1 MKKSKFLKKSLA
13 MLLALMLVVAM
24 IPLSAAAAAPDVT
37 QINVLVNNVPVATL
51 DEGETSYEGSI
62 ANTAET
68 FDLQVLTDDG
78 AEVYYVD
85 DVNTSAAK
93 EIALNEGTSGSSNV
107 WTAEDI
113 NIHDFSNGADTFT
126 IEIHV
131 YDENDKNDP
140 DVYTITL
147 TREAVSVDNSI
158 KNLILETIP
167 TDDNPAVPQL
177 GYSIPNENTISI
189 IMPYGSGDEYRIK
202 TLELAPGATA
212 NKGKNDP
219 VKDGDTITVTAG
231 GQSRKYTLDITV
243 ASGFK
248 SFETEEGLDAIV
260 FPKDNAI
267 AVLLPFGYTTDPAN
281 VKTDVDGHPY
291 IEVTPVFEKDYE
303 SATVSYDVDDGTYD
317 ADIAK
322 LTSGTKVIVP
332 VEYVWNRKAEYNETV
347 KTWYSFGKQIDNP
360 YTWEGYKETKGD
372 DWSDFTAPIYNG
384 NVANDSNKDKYTAN
398 LTLKYVEG
406 TTRSYDVYFFETRA
420 NNEAA
425 IHELTIGSET
435 AEINGKDINITLPSN
450 VNAAALDLSD
460 DATKLGIVASG
471 NAKISFPAQNDV
483 KVEEA
488 ISGSKNPADRTDP
501 VDYEHS
507 TTEPFK
513 AVTNTK
519 TLNATSTV
527 ILRVTS
533 EDGLTTTNY
542 NLNVTVSDNYEAPAI
557 TSMNLQGPDGKTVPV
572 KFDSSSNTYTFTVP
586 YSVTEK
592 ANLAGYKLFYSKT
605 VGATVTDAAG
615 YAFPKSGANVDNDG
629 DGNVPDY
636 IPDPGKVEK
645 GKAIVVTSM
654 KGNSVEKD
662 EFFIVINRDN
672 GSTNASL
679 SEFAIVNNTDYDLID
694 RTYAAKIGDGIV
706 DTDNTRSVTVKVY
719 WTGYQRWQGSEAYSY
734 GSTYATADPNAKLY
748 YLTSTGVL
756 HPVIPVVADEDEDTF
771 GDDPNP
777 TKWAYTYDDTLDLV
791 VLSETA
797 WVDLGKPTGTI
808 SFSKL
813 DTENITGYKK
823 YDLEFEQLKAESY
836 ANLSAIT
843 LLDGSGW
850 SDDLKI
856 DVSNNRI
863 SGSVPYSFT
872 SSDNETIAIYMD
884 YTTGDNAFVFSLD
897 DGVTADNL
905 SYDGDKVP
913 TADAIFN
920 DNGGDPDK
928 FTGACL
934 ILERN
939 DDSAV
944 VDNKVDVY
952 IGSVDANGTITK
964 VNTQMNRLLVLSED
978 TKDYEPFTF
987 DLTYDEPNTEA
998 IFTSF
1003 SVGGERG
1010 VIDQKNHTITVTLP
1024 YGTEYTYLVPT
1035 YDVSDYA
1042 IVTVDDPALD
1052 GKDLRSGVTSVNFTS
1067 PRQFTVHAENEDHY
1081 TTYDVIIK
1089 VGERFSDVNPGDWFY
1104 ENVMNAAAKGYVSG
1118 MGDGIFQPNG
1128 NTTRAQFASM
1138 IAKAMGFDPETDE
1151 IDVETAFVD
1160 VPATHWGAKAIA
1172 FCAENGYMNGDA
1184 DGNFRPDANITRQEV
1199 ASVLVNTFKLTNEG
1213 TKDFPDDALIASWAK
1228 SNVYAAKA
1236 AGLMNGDQG
1245 TGNFRPTDYIKRAE
1259 SASIMMNA
1267 FNKGYLK

>member
-1 MKKSKFLKKSLA
+1 
-13 MLLALMLVVAM
+13 M

-93 EIALNEGTSGSSNV
+93 EIALNEVVSNV
-107 WTAEDI
+107 WTAAGI

-158 KNLILETIP
+158 KNLILENE
-167 TDDNPAVPQL
+167 DGVPQL
-177 GYSIPNENTISI
+177 GYSMPNENTISI

-212 NKGKNDP
+212 NKGKNDT
-219 VKDGDTITVTAG
+219 VKDGDTIEVTAG
-231 GQSRKYTLDITV
+231 GQTRTYTLDITV

-260 FPKDNAI
+260 FPNDNAI
-267 AVLLPFGYTTDPAN
+267 AVLLPYGYATDPAN

-303 SATVSYDVDDGTYD
+303 SATVSYDVDDETYD

-332 VEYVWNRKAEYNETV
+332 VEYVWNREAKYNETV
-347 KTWYSFGKQIDNP
+347 KTWYSFGKQSDND
-360 YTWEGYKETKGD
+360 YTWEEYKETKD
-372 DWSDFTAPIYNG
+372 DKWSDFTGPIYG
-384 NVANDSNKDKYTAN
+384 GKVADGSQKNIYTAN

-406 TTRSYDVYFFETRA
+406 TTRDYDVYFFETRT

-435 AEINGKDINITLPSN
+435 AEIDGKDINITLPSN
-450 VNAAALDLSD
+450 VNAAALDLAE

-483 KVEEA
+483 KVKD
-488 ISGSKNPADRTDP
+488 SDPAST
-501 VDYEHS
+501 HS
-507 TTEPFK
+507 TTEAFN
-513 AVTNTK
+513 AVDNDK

-557 TSMNLQGPDGKTVPV
+557 TSMNLQSPDGKTTPV

-586 YSVTEK
+586 YSVTDK
-592 ANLAGYKLFYSKT
+592 DDLKGYKLFYSKT

-615 YAFPKSGANVDNDG
+615 NAFPKSGANVNTG
-629 DGNVPDY
+629 ANY
-636 IPDPGKVEK
+636 IPLPGNVEK

-694 RTYAAKIGDGIV
+694 RTYGAKIGDGIV

-719 WTGYQRWQGSEAYSY
+719 WTGYQRWQGSEAFSY
-734 GSTYATADPNAKLY
+734 GSTYTTADPNAKLY
-748 YLTSTGVL
+748 YLTSAGVL
-756 HPVIPVVADEDEDTF
+756 HPVIPVVADEDLDTDT
-771 GDDPNP
+771 DDPNP
-777 TKWAYTYDDTLDLV
+777 TKWACTYDDTHDLV
-791 VLSETA
+791 VLSEKA
-797 WVDLGKPTGTI
+797 WVDLGKPTGNI
-808 SFSKL
+808 NFGNLAAKK
-813 DTENITGYKK
+813 ITGYKQ
-823 YDLEFEQLKAESY
+823 YDLNFEQLKAETT

-856 DVSNNRI
+856 DVSNGRI

-872 SSDNETIAIYMD
+872 SGDNETIAIYMD
-884 YTTGDNAFVFSLD
+884 YTTGDNAFVLSHD
-897 DGVTADNL
+897 TGVTSGDTVEPDI
-905 SYDGDKVP
+905 DGVP

-920 DNGGDPDK
+920 DNGGNPDV
-928 FTGACL
+928 FTGAYL
-934 ILERN
+934 VLQRAS
-939 DDSAV
+939 DDKV
-944 VDNKVDVY
+944 TDNKVIVKIFDEDGKE
-952 IGSVDANGTITK
+952 IPASENK
-964 VNTQMNRLLVLSED
+964 LLVLSED

-1042 IVTVDDPALD
+1042 IVTVDDPALN
-1052 GKDLRSGVTSVNFTS
+1052 GKTLRSGVTSVNFTS

-1118 MGDGIFQPNG
+1118 MGDGTFQPNG

>member
-37 QINVLVNNVPVATL
+37 QINVFVDGKAVATL

-93 EIALNEGTSGSSNV
+93 EIALNEVVSNV
-107 WTAEDI
+107 WTAAGI

-158 KNLILETIP
+158 KNLILENE
-167 TDDNPAVPQL
+167 DGVPQL
-177 GYSIPNENTISI
+177 GYSMPNENTISI

-212 NKGKNDP
+212 NKGKNDT
-219 VKDGDTITVTAG
+219 VKDGDTIEVTAG
-231 GQSRKYTLDITV
+231 GQTRTYTLDITV

-260 FPKDNAI
+260 FPNDNAI
-267 AVLLPFGYTTDPAN
+267 AVLLPYGYATDPAN

-303 SATVSYDVDDGTYD
+303 SATVSYDVDDETYD

-332 VEYVWNRKAEYNETV
+332 VEYVWNREAKYNETV
-347 KTWYSFGKQIDNP
+347 KTWYSFGKQSDND
-360 YTWEGYKETKGD
+360 YTWEEYKETKD
-372 DWSDFTAPIYNG
+372 DKWSDFTGPIYG
-384 NVANDSNKDKYTAN
+384 GKVADGSQKNIYTAN

-406 TTRSYDVYFFETRA
+406 TTRDYDVYFFETRT

-435 AEINGKDINITLPSN
+435 AEIDGKDINITLPSN
-450 VNAAALDLSD
+450 VNAAALDLAE

-483 KVEEA
+483 KVKD
-488 ISGSKNPADRTDP
+488 SDPAST
-501 VDYEHS
+501 HS
-507 TTEPFK
+507 TTEAFN
-513 AVTNTK
+513 AVDNDK

-557 TSMNLQGPDGKTVPV
+557 TSMNLQSPDGKTTPV

-586 YSVTEK
+586 YSVTDK
-592 ANLAGYKLFYSKT
+592 DDLKGYKLFYSKT

-615 YAFPKSGANVDNDG
+615 NAFPKSGANVNTG
-629 DGNVPDY
+629 ANY
-636 IPDPGKVEK
+636 IPLPGNVEK

-694 RTYAAKIGDGIV
+694 RTYGAKIGDGIV

-719 WTGYQRWQGSEAYSY
+719 WTGYQRWQGSEAFSY
-734 GSTYATADPNAKLY
+734 GSTYTTADPNAKLY
-748 YLTSTGVL
+748 YLTSAGVL
-756 HPVIPVVADEDEDTF
+756 HPVIPVVADEDLDTDT
-771 GDDPNP
+771 DDPNP
-777 TKWAYTYDDTLDLV
+777 TKWACTYDDTHDLV
-791 VLSETA
+791 VLSEKA
-797 WVDLGKPTGTI
+797 WVDLGKPTGNI
-808 SFSKL
+808 NFGNLAAKK
-813 DTENITGYKK
+813 ITGYKQ
-823 YDLEFEQLKAESY
+823 YDLNFEQLKAETT

-856 DVSNNRI
+856 DVSNGRI

-872 SSDNETIAIYMD
+872 SGDNETIAIYMD
-884 YTTGDNAFVFSLD
+884 YTTGDNAFVLSHD
-897 DGVTADNL
+897 TGVTSGDTVEPDI
-905 SYDGDKVP
+905 DGVP

-920 DNGGDPDK
+920 DNGGNPDV
-928 FTGACL
+928 FTGAYL
-934 ILERN
+934 VLQRAS
-939 DDSAV
+939 DDKV
-944 VDNKVDVY
+944 TDNKVIVKIFDEDGKE
-952 IGSVDANGTITK
+952 IPASENK
-964 VNTQMNRLLVLSED
+964 LLVLSED

-1042 IVTVDDPALD
+1042 IVTVDDPALN
-1052 GKDLRSGVTSVNFTS
+1052 GKTLRSGVTSVNFTS

-1118 MGDGIFQPNG
+1118 MGDGTFQPNG

>member
-93 EIALNEGTSGSSNV
+93 EIALNEGVSNV
-107 WTAEDI
+107 WTAAGI

-167 TDDNPAVPQL
+167 ATGETAVPQL
-177 GYSIPNENTISI
+177 GYSMPNENTISI

-202 TLELAPGATA
+202 TLDLAPGATA
-212 NKGKNDP
+212 TPDEGAT
-219 VKDGDTITVTAG
+219 VKDGDTIAVTAG
-231 GQSRKYTLDITV
+231 GQTRTYTLDITV

-260 FPKDNAI
+260 FPNDNAI
-267 AVLLPFGYTTDPAN
+267 AILLPYGYSTDPAN
-281 VKTDVDGHPY
+281 VKKDVDGHKY

-303 SATVSYDVDDGTYD
+303 SATVSYDVDDKTYD

-332 VEYVWNRKAEYNETV
+332 VDYVWNRTSALDDTH
-347 KTWYSFGKQIDNP
+347 KTWYSFGKQSSNP

-372 DWSDFTAPIYNG
+372 DWSAFTAPISSG
-384 NVANDSNKDKYTAN
+384 NVANGNNKNKYTAN

-406 TTRSYDVYFFETRA
+406 TTRDYDVYFFETRT

-435 AEINGKDINITLPSN
+435 AEIDGKDINITLPSN
-450 VNAAALDLSD
+450 VNAAALDLAE

-483 KVEEA
+483 KVKD
-488 ISGSKNPADRTDP
+488 SDPANT
-501 VDYEHS
+501 HS
-507 TTEPFK
+507 TTEAFN
-513 AVTNTK
+513 AVDNDK

-557 TSMNLQGPDGKTVPV
+557 TSMNLQSPDGKTMPV

-586 YSVTEK
+586 YSVTDK
-592 ANLAGYKLFYSKT
+592 DDLKGYKLFYSKT
-605 VGATVTDAAG
+605 VGATVTDADG
-615 YAFPKSGANVDNDG
+615 NAFPKSGANVNTG
-629 DGNVPDY
+629 ADY
-636 IPDPGKVEK
+636 IPVPGNVTK

-734 GSTYATADPNAKLY
+734 GSTYTTADPNAKLY
-748 YLTSTGVL
+748 YLTSNEVL
-756 HPVIPVVADEDEDTF
+756 HPVIPVVADEDLDTVT
-771 GDDPNP
+771 GDPNP
-777 TKWAYTYDDTLDLV
+777 TKWACTHDDTLDLV
-791 VLSETA
+791 VLSEKA
-797 WVDLGKPTGTI
+797 WVDLGKPTGNI
-808 SFSKL
+808 NFGNLAAKK
-813 DTENITGYKK
+813 ITGYKQ
-823 YDLEFEQLKAESY
+823 YDLNFEQLKAETT

-856 DVSNNRI
+856 DVSNGRI

-872 SSDNETIAIYMD
+872 SGDGEPVKIYMD
-884 YTTGDNAFVFSLD
+884 YTTGDNAFVLSHD
-897 DGVTADNL
+897 TGVT
-905 SYDGDKVP
+905 SGDTVEKDTDSVP
-913 TADAIFN
+913 TADAVFN
-920 DNGGDPDK
+920 DNGGNPDV
-928 FTGACL
+928 FTGAYL
-934 ILERN
+934 VLERASG
-939 DDSAV
+939 DKV
-944 VDNKVDVY
+944 TDNEVIVKIFDE
-952 IGSVDANGTITK
+952 AENEITASENK
-964 VNTQMNRLLVLSED
+964 LLVLSED

-1035 YDVSDYA
+1035 YTVSDYA
-1042 IVTVDDPALD
+1042 VVTVDDPSLD
-1052 GKDLRSGVTSVNFTS
+1052 GKTLRSGVTDVNFTS
-1067 PRQFTVHAENEDHY
+1067 PRQFTVTAENEDHY

-1118 MGDGIFQPNG
+1118 MGDGTFQPNG

>member
-37 QINVLVNNVPVATL
+37 QINVFVDGKAVATL

-62 ANTAET
+62 ANTAEE
-68 FDLQVLTDDG
+68 FQLEVLTDDG

-85 DVNTSAAK
+85 NVNNSAAK
-93 EIALNEGTSGSSNV
+93 EKALTEDPSVDNKWTSD
-107 WTAEDI
+107 DI

-158 KNLILETIP
+158 KNLILENE
-167 TDDNPAVPQL
+167 DGVPQL
-177 GYSIPNENTISI
+177 GYSMPNENTISI
-189 IMPYGSGDEYRIK
+189 IMPYGSTTYKIK
-202 TLELAPGATA
+202 TLELAAGATA
-212 NKGKNDP
+212 DKK
-219 VKDGDTITVTAG
+219 KGDTVTDGSVINVTAG
-231 GQSRKYTLDITV
+231 GQTRTYTLDITV

-260 FPKDNAI
+260 FPNDNAI
-267 AVLLPFGYTTDPAN
+267 AVLLPYGYSTDPAN
-281 VKTDVDGHPY
+281 VKEDVDGHEY
-291 IEVTPVFEKDYE
+291 VEITPVFEKDYE
-303 SATVSYDVDDGTYD
+303 SATVSYDVDDETYD

-332 VEYVWNRKAEYNETV
+332 VDYVWNRTSALDDTH
-347 KTWYSFGKQIDNP
+347 KTWYSFGKQSSNP

-372 DWSDFTAPIYNG
+372 DWSAFTAPISSG
-384 NVANDSNKDKYTAN
+384 NVANGNNKNKYTAN

-406 TTRSYDVYFFETRA
+406 TTRDYDVYFFETRT

-435 AEINGKDINITLPSN
+435 AEIDGKDINITLPSN
-450 VNAAALDLSD
+450 VNAAALDLTGASND

-471 NAKISFPAQNDV
+471 NAEISFPAQNDV
-483 KVEEA
+483 KVETAEA
-488 ISGSKNPADRTDP
+488 SNT
-501 VDYEHS
+501 HS
-507 TTEPFK
+507 TTEKFQAK
-513 AVTNTK
+513 TGTD

-557 TSMNLQGPDGKTVPV
+557 TSMNLQSPDGKTMPV

-586 YSVTEK
+586 YSVTDK
-592 ANLAGYKLFYSKT
+592 PDLAGYKLFYSKT
-605 VGATVTDAAG
+605 VGATVTDADG
-615 YAFPKSGANVDNDG
+615 NAFPKSGANVNTG
-629 DGNVPDY
+629 ANYIPVPGNVT
-636 IPDPGKVEK
+636 K

-662 EFFIVINRDN
+662 EFFIVINRGE
-672 GSTNASL
+672 GSTEVGL
-679 SEFAIVNNTDYDLID
+679 DEFAIVNSREYENIT
-694 RTYAAKIGDGIV
+694 RTYGADIKGKD
-706 DTDNTRSVTVKVY
+706 VTVNVY
-719 WTGYQRWQGSEAYSY
+719 WTGYQTWANAGKNNLAY

-748 YLTSTGVL
+748 TTDGTTLKPVYPVLEDKEIVNSVDSTRWF
-756 HPVIPVVADEDEDTF
+756 A
-771 GDDPNP
+771 NS
-777 TKWAYTYDDTLDLV
+777 DDTLNLV

-797 WVDLGKPTGTI
+797 WVDLGKPTGNVKVSQLTA
-808 SFSKL
+808 K
-813 DTENITGYKK
+813 NITSFREYN
-823 YDLEFEQLKAESY
+823 LTFNQLDPETT

-884 YTTGDNAFVFSLD
+884 YTTGDNAFVLSHD
-897 DGVTADNL
+897 TGVT
-905 SYDGDKVP
+905 SGSTVEKDKNGVP
-913 TADAIFN
+913 TADAVFN

-1042 IVTVDDPALD
+1042 IVTVDDPALN
-1052 GKDLRSGVTSVNFTS
+1052 GKPLRSGVTSVNFTS

>member
-1 MKKSKFLKKSLA
+1 

-93 EIALNEGTSGSSNV
+93 EIALNEGVSNV

-167 TDDNPAVPQL
+167 ATGETAVPQL
-177 GYSIPNENTISI
+177 GYSMPNENTISI

-212 NKGKNDP
+212 NKGKNDT
-219 VKDGDTITVTAG
+219 VKDGDTIEVTAG
-231 GQSRKYTLDITV
+231 GQVRKYTLDITV

-260 FPKDNAI
+260 FPNDNAI
-267 AVLLPFGYTTDPAN
+267 AVLLPYGYATDPAN

-303 SATVSYDVDDGTYD
+303 SATVSYDVDDETYD

-332 VEYVWNRKAEYNETV
+332 VEYVWNREAKYNETV
-347 KTWYSFGKQIDNP
+347 KTWYSFGKQSDND
-360 YTWEGYKETKGD
+360 YTWEEYKETKD
-372 DWSDFTAPIYNG
+372 DKWSDFTGPIYG
-384 NVANDSNKDKYTAN
+384 GKVADGSQKNIYTAN

-406 TTRSYDVYFFETRA
+406 TTRDYDVYFFETRT

-435 AEINGKDINITLPSN
+435 AEIDGKDINITLPSN
-450 VNAAALDLSD
+450 VNAAALDLAE

-483 KVEEA
+483 KVKD
-488 ISGSKNPADRTDP
+488 SDPAST
-501 VDYEHS
+501 HS
-507 TTEPFK
+507 TTEAFN
-513 AVTNTK
+513 AVDNDK

-586 YSVTEK
+586 YSVTDK
-592 ANLAGYKLFYSKT
+592 PDLAGYKLFYSKT
-605 VGATVTDAAG
+605 VGATVTDARG
-615 YAFPKSGANVDNDG
+615 NAFPKSGANVNTG
-629 DGNVPDY
+629 ADY
-636 IPDPGKVEK
+636 IPVPGDVTK

-662 EFFIVINRDN
+662 EFFIVINRGE
-672 GSTNASL
+672 GSTNAVLKDFTLTNSRDPD
-679 SEFAIVNNTDYDLID
+679 EVD
-694 RTYAAKIGDGIV
+694 RTWGGKLEG
-706 DTDNTRSVTVKVY
+706 NTFNVNVS
-719 WTGYQRWQGSEAYSY
+719 WTGYEHWKNKRITY
-734 GSTYATADPNAKLY
+734 GSTYVTEDESAKLY
-748 YLTSTGVL
+748 WVSKDGKTLTRV
-756 HPVIPVVADEDEDTF
+756 VPVVEDDDLNTV
-771 GDDPNP
+771 GKDPNP
-777 TKWAYTYDDTLDLV
+777 TGWDYNTDDNIGGLI
-791 VLSETA
+791 VLSEKL
-797 WVDLGKPTGTI
+797 WVDLGERDRIFSWDPTG
-808 SFSKL
+808 K
-813 DTENITGYKK
+813 TGFKTYG
-823 YDLEFEQLKAESY
+823 LNFNQLKAEEKTDFES
-836 ANLSAIT
+836 IT

-856 DVSNNRI
+856 DVSNNLI

-872 SSDNETIAIYMD
+872 SGNSPASEVKIYLD
-884 YTTGDNAFVFSLD
+884 YK
-897 DGVTADNL
+897 TADNARVF
-905 SYDGDKVP
+905 SYDNDRTDTKKVTSSTIARLWNTVP
-913 TADAIFN
+913 TAKAVFA
-920 DNGGDPDK
+920 DNGGVSDAALYEGAYMILRRVDDDK
-928 FTGACL
+928 
-934 ILERN
+934 
-939 DDSAV
+939 V
-944 VDNKVDVY
+944 VDNEVRVEIY
-952 IGSVDANGTITK
+952 AANGQEITESR
-964 VNTQMNRLLVLSED
+964 NQLLVVNED
-978 TKDYEPFTF
+978 AGLGGTGEFDPFTLK
-987 DLTYDEPNTEA
+987 LTYDEPNTEA

-1042 IVTVDDPALD
+1042 TVTVDDPALN
-1052 GKDLRSGVTSVNFTS
+1052 GKPLRSGVTSVNFTS

-1118 MGDGIFQPNG
+1118 MGDGTFQPNG

>member
-93 EIALNEGTSGSSNV
+93 EIALNEGVSNV

-158 KNLILETIP
+158 KNLILENE
-167 TDDNPAVPQL
+167 DGVPQL
-177 GYSIPNENTISI
+177 GYSMPNENTISI
-189 IMPYGSGDEYRIK
+189 IMPYGSTTYKIK
-202 TLELAPGATA
+202 TLELAAGATA
-212 NKGKNDP
+212 DKK
-219 VKDGDTITVTAG
+219 KGDTVTDSSVINVTAG
-231 GQSRKYTLDITV
+231 GQTRTYTLDITV

-260 FPKDNAI
+260 FPNDNAI
-267 AVLLPFGYTTDPAN
+267 AVLLPYGYSTDPAN
-281 VKTDVDGHPY
+281 VKTDVDGHKY

-303 SATVSYDVDDGTYD
+303 SATVSYDVDDKTYD

-332 VEYVWNRKAEYNETV
+332 VEYVWNRTSALDTQ
-347 KTWYSFGKQIDNP
+347 KTWYSFGKQSSNP

-372 DWSDFTAPIYNG
+372 DWGDFTAPIMNG
-384 NVANDSNKDKYTAN
+384 AVAKGDYKTSHTAN

-406 TTRSYDVYFFETRA
+406 TTRDYDVYFFETRA

-471 NAKISFPAQNDV
+471 NAKIFFPAQNDV
-483 KVEEA
+483 KVETAEA
-488 ISGSKNPADRTDP
+488 SNT
-501 VDYEHS
+501 HS
-507 TTEPFK
+507 TTEKFQAK
-513 AVTNTK
+513 TGTD

-557 TSMNLQGPDGKTVPV
+557 TSMNLQSPDGKTMPV

-586 YSVTEK
+586 YSVTTQ
-592 ANLAGYKLFYSKT
+592 ADLAGYKLFYSKT
-605 VGATVTDAAG
+605 VGATVTDATG
-615 YAFPKSGANVDNDG
+615 NAFPKSGANVNTSA
-629 DGNVPDY
+629 DY
-636 IPDPGKVEK
+636 IPVPGNVTK

-679 SEFAIVNNTDYDLID
+679 SEFAIVNNTVYDLID
-694 RTYAAKIGDGIV
+694 RTYGAKIGDGIV

-719 WTGYQRWQGSEAYSY
+719 WTGYQRWQGSEANSY
-734 GSTYATADPNAKLY
+734 GSTYTTADPNAKLY

-756 HPVIPVVADEDEDTF
+756 HPVIPVVADEDLDTVT
-771 GDDPNP
+771 GDPNP
-777 TKWAYTYDDTLDLV
+777 TKWACTHDDTLDLV
-791 VLSETA
+791 VLSEKA
-797 WVDLGKPTGTI
+797 WVDLGKPTGNI
-808 SFSKL
+808 NFGNLAAKK
-813 DTENITGYKK
+813 ITGYKQ
-823 YDLEFEQLKAESY
+823 YDLNFEQLKAETT

-856 DVSNNRI
+856 DVSNGRI

-872 SSDNETIAIYMD
+872 SGDGEPVKIYMD
-884 YTTGDNAFVFSLD
+884 YTTGDNAFVLSHD
-897 DGVTADNL
+897 TGVT
-905 SYDGDKVP
+905 SGDTVKKDRDSVP
-913 TADAIFN
+913 TANAVFN

-987 DLTYDEPNTEA
+987 DLTYDEPNNEA
-998 IFTSF
+998 IFNSF

-1042 IVTVDDPALD
+1042 IVTVDDPALN
-1052 GKDLRSGVTSVNFTS
+1052 GKPLRSGVTSVNFTS

-1118 MGDGIFQPNG
+1118 MGDGTFQPNG

>member
-37 QINVLVNNVPVATL
+37 QINVYVDGKAVATL

-62 ANTAET
+62 ANTAEE
-68 FDLQVLTDDG
+68 FQLEVLTDDG

-85 DVNTSAAK
+85 NVNNSAAK
-93 EIALNEGTSGSSNV
+93 EEALVEDSSVDNKWTSD
-107 WTAEDI
+107 DI

-167 TDDNPAVPQL
+167 ATGETAVPQL
-177 GYSIPNENTISI
+177 GYSMPNENTISI

-212 NKGKNDP
+212 NKGKNDT
-219 VKDGDTITVTAG
+219 VKDGDTIEVTAG
-231 GQSRKYTLDITV
+231 GQVRKYTLDITV

-260 FPKDNAI
+260 FPNDNAI
-267 AVLLPFGYTTDPAN
+267 AVLLPYGYATDPAN

-303 SATVSYDVDDGTYD
+303 SATVSYDVDDETYD

-332 VEYVWNRKAEYNETV
+332 VEYVWNREAKYNETV
-347 KTWYSFGKQIDNP
+347 KTWYSFGKQSDND
-360 YTWEGYKETKGD
+360 YTWEEYKETKD
-372 DWSDFTAPIYNG
+372 DKWSDFTGPIYG
-384 NVANDSNKDKYTAN
+384 GKVADGSQKNIYTAN

-406 TTRSYDVYFFETRA
+406 TTRDYDVYFFETRT

-435 AEINGKDINITLPSN
+435 AEIDGKDINITLPSN
-450 VNAAALDLSD
+450 VNAAALDLAE

-483 KVEEA
+483 KVKD
-488 ISGSKNPADRTDP
+488 SDPAST
-501 VDYEHS
+501 HS
-507 TTEPFK
+507 TTEAFN
-513 AVTNTK
+513 AVDNDK

-557 TSMNLQGPDGKTVPV
+557 TSMNLQSPDGKTMPV

-586 YSVTEK
+586 YSVTDK
-592 ANLAGYKLFYSKT
+592 DDLAGYKLFYSKT
-605 VGATVTDAAG
+605 VGATVTDADG
-615 YAFPKSGANVDNDG
+615 KAFPKSGANVNTG
-629 DGNVPDY
+629 ADY
-636 IPDPGKVEK
+636 IPLPGNVEK

-654 KGNSVEKD
+654 KGNSEEKD

-672 GSTNASL
+672 GSTNAVLKDFTLTNSRDPD
-679 SEFAIVNNTDYDLID
+679 EVD
-694 RTYAAKIGDGIV
+694 RTWGGKLEG
-706 DTDNTRSVTVKVY
+706 NTFNVNVS
-719 WTGYQRWQGSEAYSY
+719 WTGYEHWKNKRITY
-734 GSTYATADPNAKLY
+734 GSTYVTEDESAKLY
-748 YLTSTGVL
+748 WVSKNGKTLTRV
-756 HPVIPVVADEDEDTF
+756 VPVVEDDDLNTV
-771 GDDPNP
+771 GKDPNP
-777 TKWAYTYDDTLDLV
+777 TGWDYNSDDNIGGLI
-791 VLSETA
+791 VLSEKL
-797 WVDLGKPTGTI
+797 WVDLGERDRIFSWDPTG
-808 SFSKL
+808 K
-813 DTENITGYKK
+813 TGFKTYG
-823 YDLEFEQLKAESY
+823 LNFNQLKAEEKTDFES
-836 ANLSAIT
+836 IT

-856 DVSNNRI
+856 DVSNNLI

-872 SSDNETIAIYMD
+872 SGNSPASEVKIYLD
-884 YTTGDNAFVFSLD
+884 YK
-897 DGVTADNL
+897 TADNARVF
-905 SYDGDKVP
+905 SYDNDRTDTKKVTSSTIARLWNTVP
-913 TADAIFN
+913 TAKAVFA
-920 DNGGDPDK
+920 DNGGVSDAALYEGAYMILRRVDDDK
-928 FTGACL
+928 
-934 ILERN
+934 
-939 DDSAV
+939 V
-944 VDNKVDVY
+944 VDNEVRVEIY
-952 IGSVDANGTITK
+952 AANGQEITESR
-964 VNTQMNRLLVLSED
+964 NQLLVVNED
-978 TKDYEPFTF
+978 AGLGGTGEFDPFTLK
-987 DLTYDEPNTEA
+987 LTYDEPNTEA

-1052 GKDLRSGVTSVNFTS
+1052 SKPLRSGVTSVNFTS
-1067 PRQFTVHAENEDHY
+1067 PRQFTVTAENEDHY

-1104 ENVMNAAAKGYVSG
+1104 ENVMNAAAKDYVSG
-1118 MGDGIFQPNG
+1118 MGDGTFQPNG

>member
-93 EIALNEGTSGSSNV
+93 EIALNEVVSNV
-107 WTAEDI
+107 WTAAGI

-158 KNLILETIP
+158 KNLILENE
-167 TDDNPAVPQL
+167 DGVPQL
-177 GYSIPNENTISI
+177 GYSMPNENTISI

-212 NKGKNDP
+212 NKGKNDT
-219 VKDGDTITVTAG
+219 VKDGDTIEVTAG
-231 GQSRKYTLDITV
+231 GQTRTYTLDITV

-260 FPKDNAI
+260 FPNDNAI
-267 AVLLPFGYTTDPAN
+267 AVLLPYGYATDPAN

-303 SATVSYDVDDGTYD
+303 SATVSYDVDDETYD

-332 VEYVWNRKAEYNETV
+332 VEYVWNREAKYNETV
-347 KTWYSFGKQIDNP
+347 KTWYSFGKQSDND
-360 YTWEGYKETKGD
+360 YTWEEYKETKD
-372 DWSDFTAPIYNG
+372 DKWSDFTGPIYG
-384 NVANDSNKDKYTAN
+384 GKVADGSQKNIYTAN

-406 TTRSYDVYFFETRA
+406 TTRDYDVYFFETRT

-435 AEINGKDINITLPSN
+435 AEIDGKDINITLPSN
-450 VNAAALDLSD
+450 VNAAALDLAE

-483 KVEEA
+483 KVKD
-488 ISGSKNPADRTDP
+488 SDPAST
-501 VDYEHS
+501 HS
-507 TTEPFK
+507 TTEAFN
-513 AVTNTK
+513 AVDNDK

-557 TSMNLQGPDGKTVPV
+557 TSMNLQSPDGKTTPV

-586 YSVTEK
+586 YSVTDK
-592 ANLAGYKLFYSKT
+592 DDLKGYKLFYSKT

-615 YAFPKSGANVDNDG
+615 NAFPKSGANVNTG
-629 DGNVPDY
+629 ANY
-636 IPDPGKVEK
+636 IPLPGNVEK

-694 RTYAAKIGDGIV
+694 RTYGAKIGDGIV

-719 WTGYQRWQGSEAYSY
+719 WTGYQRWQGSEAFSY
-734 GSTYATADPNAKLY
+734 GSTYTTADPNAKLY
-748 YLTSTGVL
+748 YLTSAGVL
-756 HPVIPVVADEDEDTF
+756 HPVIPVVADEDLDTDT
-771 GDDPNP
+771 DDPNP
-777 TKWAYTYDDTLDLV
+777 TKWACTYDDTHDLV
-791 VLSETA
+791 VLSEKA
-797 WVDLGKPTGTI
+797 WVDLGKPTGNI
-808 SFSKL
+808 NFGNLAAKK
-813 DTENITGYKK
+813 ITGYKQ
-823 YDLEFEQLKAESY
+823 YDLNFEQLKAETT

-856 DVSNNRI
+856 DVSNGRI

-872 SSDNETIAIYMD
+872 SGDNETIAIYMD
-884 YTTGDNAFVFSLD
+884 YTTGDNAFVLSHD
-897 DGVTADNL
+897 TGVTSGDTVEPDI
-905 SYDGDKVP
+905 DGVP

-920 DNGGDPDK
+920 DNGGNPDV
-928 FTGACL
+928 FTGAYL
-934 ILERN
+934 VLQRAS
-939 DDSAV
+939 DDKV
-944 VDNKVDVY
+944 TDNKVIVKIFDEDGKE
-952 IGSVDANGTITK
+952 IPASENK
-964 VNTQMNRLLVLSED
+964 LLVLSED

-1042 IVTVDDPALD
+1042 IVTVDDPALN
-1052 GKDLRSGVTSVNFTS
+1052 GKTLRSGVTSVNFTS

-1118 MGDGIFQPNG
+1118 MGDGTFQPNG

-1259 SASIMMNA
+1259 SASA
-1267 FNKGYLK
+1267 PGPSL

>member
-93 EIALNEGTSGSSNV
+93 EIALNEVVSNV
-107 WTAEDI
+107 WTAAGI

-131 YDENDKNDP
+131 YDESDKNDP

-167 TDDNPAVPQL
+167 TGDDPAVPQL
-177 GYSIPNENTISI
+177 GYSMPNENTISI
-189 IMPYGSGDEYRIK
+189 IMPYGSGDVYRIK
-202 TLELAPGATA
+202 TLELAAGATA
-212 NKGKNDP
+212 TPGKGAT
-219 VKDGDTITVTAG
+219 VKHGDTITVTAG
-231 GQSRKYTLDITV
+231 GQVRKYTLDITV

-267 AVLLPFGYTTDPAN
+267 AVLLPFGYATDPAN
-281 VKTDVDGHPY
+281 VKEDVDGHPY

-303 SATVSYDVDDGTYD
+303 SATVSYDVDDETYD

-332 VEYVWNRKAEYNETV
+332 VEFVWNREAKYNETV
-347 KTWYSFGKQIDNP
+347 KTWYSFGKKIDNS
-360 YTWEGYKETKGD
+360 YTWEEYKETYD
-372 DWSDFTAPIYNG
+372 DNWSAFTRPIYDG
-384 NVANDSNKDKYTAN
+384 RVAAGSQKDEDTAN

-406 TTRSYDVYFFETRA
+406 TTRKYDVYFFETRA

-450 VNAAALDLSD
+450 VNAAALDLAE

-483 KVEEA
+483 KVKD
-488 ISGSKNPADRTDP
+488 SDPAST
-501 VDYEHS
+501 HS
-507 TTEPFK
+507 TTEAFN
-513 AVTNTK
+513 AVDNDK

-557 TSMNLQGPDGKTVPV
+557 TSMNLQSPDGKTMPV

-586 YSVTEK
+586 YSVTDK
-592 ANLAGYKLFYSKT
+592 DDLAGYKLFYSKT
-605 VGATVTDAAG
+605 VGATVTDADG
-615 YAFPKSGANVDNDG
+615 KAFPKSGANVNTSA
-629 DGNVPDY
+629 DY
-636 IPDPGKVEK
+636 IPVPGNVTK

-679 SEFAIVNNTDYDLID
+679 SEFAIVNNTVYDLID
-694 RTYAAKIGDGIV
+694 RTYGAKIGDGIV

-719 WTGYQRWQGSEAYSY
+719 WTGYQRWQGSEANSY
-734 GSTYATADPNAKLY
+734 GSTYTTADPNAKLY

-756 HPVIPVVADEDEDTF
+756 HPVIPVVADEDLDTVT
-771 GDDPNP
+771 GDPNP
-777 TKWAYTYDDTLDLV
+777 TKWACTHDDTLDLV
-791 VLSETA
+791 VLSEKA
-797 WVDLGKPTGTI
+797 WVDLGKPTGNI
-808 SFSKL
+808 NFGNLAAKK
-813 DTENITGYKK
+813 ITGYKQ
-823 YDLEFEQLKAESY
+823 YDLNFEQLKAETT

-856 DVSNNRI
+856 DVSNGRI

-872 SSDNETIAIYMD
+872 SGDGEPVKIYMD
-884 YTTGDNAFVFSLD
+884 YTTGDNAFVLSHD
-897 DGVTADNL
+897 TGVT
-905 SYDGDKVP
+905 SGDTVKKDRDSVP
-913 TADAIFN
+913 TANAVFN

-987 DLTYDEPNTEA
+987 DLTYDEPNNEA
-998 IFTSF
+998 IFNSF

-1042 IVTVDDPALD
+1042 IVTVDDPALN
-1052 GKDLRSGVTSVNFTS
+1052 GKPLRSGVTSVNFTS

-1118 MGDGIFQPNG
+1118 MGDGTFQPNG

>member
-24 IPLSAAAAAPDVT
+24 IPLSAAAAAPDVK
-37 QINVLVNNVPVATL
+37 QINVLVNGKAVATL

-93 EIALNEGTSGSSNV
+93 EIALNEGVSNV

-167 TDDNPAVPQL
+167 ATGETAVPQL
-177 GYSIPNENTISI
+177 GYSMPNENTISI
-189 IMPYGSGDEYRIK
+189 IMPYGSTTYKIK
-202 TLELAPGATA
+202 TLELAAGATA
-212 NKGKNDP
+212 DKK
-219 VKDGDTITVTAG
+219 KGDTVTDGSVINVTAG
-231 GQSRKYTLDITV
+231 GQTRTYTLDITV

-260 FPKDNAI
+260 FPNDNAI
-267 AVLLPFGYTTDPAN
+267 AVLLPYGYSTDPAN
-281 VKTDVDGHPY
+281 VKKDVDGHKY
-291 IEVTPVFEKDYE
+291 FEITPVFEKDYE
-303 SATVSYDVDDGTYD
+303 SATVSSDVDDPTYD
-317 ADIAK
+317 ADIEK

-332 VEYVWNRKAEYNETV
+332 QEFVWGRTDYVGGAANQGSWL
-347 KTWYSFGKQIDNP
+347 SFKKLTTDVR
-360 YTWEGYKETKGD
+360 TWEAYKETYGEK
-372 DWSDFTAPIYNG
+372 DWDKFVSVFTNPAITAAY
-384 NVANDSNKDKYTAN
+384 DQTHTAN
-398 LTLKYVEG
+398 LELTYVEG
-406 TTRSYDVYFFETRA
+406 TTRDYDVYFFETQQ

-435 AEINGKDINITLPSN
+435 AEIYGKYINITLPSN
-450 VNAAALDLSD
+450 VNAAALDLAE

-483 KVEEA
+483 EVETAEA
-488 ISGSKNPADRTDP
+488 SNT
-501 VDYEHS
+501 HS
-507 TTEPFK
+507 TTEKFQAK
-513 AVTNTK
+513 TGTD

-557 TSMNLQGPDGKTVPV
+557 TSMNLQSPDGKTMPV

-586 YSVTEK
+586 YSVTTQ
-592 ANLAGYKLFYSKT
+592 ADLAGYKLFYSKT
-605 VGATVTDAAG
+605 VGATVTDATG
-615 YAFPKSGANVDNDG
+615 NAFPKSGANVNTSA
-629 DGNVPDY
+629 DY
-636 IPDPGKVEK
+636 IPVPGNVTK

-694 RTYAAKIGDGIV
+694 RTYGAKIGDGIV
-706 DTDNTRSVTVKVY
+706 DTDSTRSVTVKVY
-719 WTGYQRWQGSEAYSY
+719 WTGYQRWQGSEANSY
-734 GSTYATADPNAKLY
+734 GSTYTTADPNAKLY

-756 HPVIPVVADEDEDTF
+756 HPVIPVVADEDLDTVT
-771 GDDPNP
+771 GDPNP
-777 TKWAYTYDDTLDLV
+777 TKWACTHDDTLDLV
-791 VLSETA
+791 VLSEKA
-797 WVDLGKPTGTI
+797 WVDLGKPTGNI
-808 SFSKL
+808 NFGNLAAKK
-813 DTENITGYKK
+813 ITGYKQ
-823 YDLEFEQLKAESY
+823 YDLNFEQLKAETT

-856 DVSNNRI
+856 DVSNGRI

-872 SSDNETIAIYMD
+872 SGDGEPVKIYMD
-884 YTTGDNAFVFSLD
+884 YTTGDNAFVLSHD
-897 DGVTADNL
+897 TGVT
-905 SYDGDKVP
+905 SGDTVKKDRDSVP
-913 TADAIFN
+913 TANAVFN

-987 DLTYDEPNTEA
+987 DLTYDEPNNEA
-998 IFTSF
+998 IFNSF

-1042 IVTVDDPALD
+1042 TVTVDDPALN
-1052 GKDLRSGVTSVNFTS
+1052 GKPLRSGVTSVNFTS

-1118 MGDGIFQPNG
+1118 MGDGTFQPNG

>member
-93 EIALNEGTSGSSNV
+93 EIALNEVVSNV
-107 WTAEDI
+107 WTAAGI

-158 KNLILETIP
+158 KNLILENE
-167 TDDNPAVPQL
+167 DGVPQL
-177 GYSIPNENTISI
+177 GYSMPNENTISI

-212 NKGKNDP
+212 NKGKNDT
-219 VKDGDTITVTAG
+219 VKDGDTIEVTAG
-231 GQSRKYTLDITV
+231 GQTRTYTLDITV

-260 FPKDNAI
+260 FPNDNAI
-267 AVLLPFGYTTDPAN
+267 AVLLPYGYATDPAN

-303 SATVSYDVDDGTYD
+303 SATVSYDVDDETYD

-332 VEYVWNRKAEYNETV
+332 VEYVWNREAKYNETV
-347 KTWYSFGKQIDNP
+347 KTWYSFGKQSDND
-360 YTWEGYKETKGD
+360 YTWEEYKETKD
-372 DWSDFTAPIYNG
+372 DKWSDFTGPIYG
-384 NVANDSNKDKYTAN
+384 GKVADGSQKNIYTAN

-406 TTRSYDVYFFETRA
+406 TTRDYDVYFFETRT

-435 AEINGKDINITLPSN
+435 AEIDGKDINITLPSN
-450 VNAAALDLSD
+450 VNAAALDLAE

-483 KVEEA
+483 KVKD
-488 ISGSKNPADRTDP
+488 SDPAST
-501 VDYEHS
+501 HS
-507 TTEPFK
+507 TTEAFN
-513 AVTNTK
+513 AVDNDK

-557 TSMNLQGPDGKTVPV
+557 TSMNLQSPDGKTTPV

-586 YSVTEK
+586 YSVTDK
-592 ANLAGYKLFYSKT
+592 DDLKGYKLFYSKT

-615 YAFPKSGANVDNDG
+615 NAFPKSGANVNTG
-629 DGNVPDY
+629 ANY
-636 IPDPGKVEK
+636 IPLPGNVEK

-694 RTYAAKIGDGIV
+694 RTYGAKIGDGIV

-719 WTGYQRWQGSEAYSY
+719 WTGYQRWQGSEAFSY
-734 GSTYATADPNAKLY
+734 GSTYTTADPNAKLY
-748 YLTSTGVL
+748 YLTSAGVL
-756 HPVIPVVADEDEDTF
+756 HPVIPVVADEDLDTDT
-771 GDDPNP
+771 DDPNP
-777 TKWAYTYDDTLDLV
+777 TKWACTYDDTHDLV
-791 VLSETA
+791 VLSEKA
-797 WVDLGKPTGTI
+797 WVDLGKPTGNI
-808 SFSKL
+808 NFGNLAAKK
-813 DTENITGYKK
+813 ITGYKQ
-823 YDLEFEQLKAESY
+823 YDLNFEQLKAETT

-856 DVSNNRI
+856 DVSNGRI

-872 SSDNETIAIYMD
+872 SGDNETIAIYMD
-884 YTTGDNAFVFSLD
+884 YTTGDNAFVLSHD
-897 DGVTADNL
+897 TGVTSGDTVEPDI
-905 SYDGDKVP
+905 DGVP

-920 DNGGDPDK
+920 DNGGNPDV
-928 FTGACL
+928 FTGAYL
-934 ILERN
+934 VLQRAS
-939 DDSAV
+939 DDKV
-944 VDNKVDVY
+944 TDNKVIVKIFDEDGKE
-952 IGSVDANGTITK
+952 IPASENK
-964 VNTQMNRLLVLSED
+964 LLVLSED

-1042 IVTVDDPALD
+1042 IVTVDDPALN
-1052 GKDLRSGVTSVNFTS
+1052 GKTLRSGVTSVNFTS

-1118 MGDGIFQPNG
+1118 MGDGTFQPNG

>member
-37 QINVLVNNVPVATL
+37 QINVFVDGKAVATL

-62 ANTAET
+62 ANTAEE
-68 FDLQVLTDDG
+68 FQLEVLTDDG

-85 DVNTSAAK
+85 NVNNSAAK
-93 EIALNEGTSGSSNV
+93 EKALTEDPSVDNKWTSD
-107 WTAEDI
+107 DI

-167 TDDNPAVPQL
+167 ANGETAVPQL
-177 GYSIPNENTISI
+177 GYSMPNENTISI

-202 TLELAPGATA
+202 TLDVATGATA
-212 NKGKNDP
+212 TPGKGAT

-231 GQSRKYTLDITV
+231 GQVRKYTLDITV

-267 AVLLPFGYTTDPAN
+267 AVLLPFGYATDPAN
-281 VKTDVDGHPY
+281 VKEDVDRHPY

-303 SATVSYDVDDGTYD
+303 SATVSYDVDDETYD

-332 VEYVWNRKAEYNETV
+332 VEFVWNREAKYNDNV
-347 KTWYSFGKQIDNP
+347 KTWYSFGKQSDNA
-360 YTWEGYKETKGD
+360 YTWEEYKETYD
-372 DWSDFTAPIYNG
+372 DNWSDFTRPIYSG
-384 NVANDSNKDKYTAN
+384 KVADGSRKDKDTAN

-406 TTRSYDVYFFETRA
+406 TTRKYDVYFFETRA

-450 VNAAALDLSD
+450 VNAAALDLTGASNH

-483 KVEEA
+483 KVETAEA
-488 ISGSKNPADRTDP
+488 SNT
-501 VDYEHS
+501 HS
-507 TTEPFK
+507 TTEKFQAK
-513 AVTNTK
+513 TGTD

-557 TSMNLQGPDGKTVPV
+557 TSMNLQSPDGKTMPV

-586 YSVTEK
+586 YSVTDK
-592 ANLAGYKLFYSKT
+592 PDLAGYKLFYSKT
-605 VGATVTDAAG
+605 VGATVTDAFG
-615 YAFPKSGANVDNDG
+615 DAFPKSGANVNTDA
-629 DGNVPDY
+629 DY
-636 IPDPGKVEK
+636 IPVPGKVVK

-672 GSTNASL
+672 GSTNAVLKDFTLTNSRDPDK
-679 SEFAIVNNTDYDLID
+679 VD
-694 RTYAAKIGDGIV
+694 RTWGGKLEG
-706 DTDNTRSVTVKVY
+706 NTFNVNVS
-719 WTGYQRWQGSEAYSY
+719 WTGYEYWKNKRITY
-734 GSTYATADPNAKLY
+734 GSTYVTEDESAKLY
-748 YLTSTGVL
+748 RVSKDGKTLTRV
-756 HPVIPVVADEDEDTF
+756 VPVVEDDDLNTVD
-771 GDDPNP
+771 GKDPNP
-777 TKWAYTYDDTLDLV
+777 TSWKYDEDDNIGGLI
-791 VLSETA
+791 VLSEKL
-797 WVDLGKPTGTI
+797 WVDLGERDRITNWDPTG
-808 SFSKL
+808 K
-813 DTENITGYKK
+813 TGFKPYGLK
-823 YDLEFEQLKAESY
+823 FNQLKAEEKTDFES
-836 ANLSAIT
+836 IT

-856 DVSNNRI
+856 DVSNNLI

-872 SSDNETIAIYMD
+872 SGDSPASEVKIYMD
-884 YTTGDNAFVFSLD
+884 YK
-897 DGVTADNL
+897 TADNARVF
-905 SYDGDKVP
+905 SYDNDSNGKKVTSSTITRLWNTVP
-913 TADAIFN
+913 TAKAVFA
-920 DNGGDPDK
+920 DNGGVSDAALYEGAYMILRRADDDK
-928 FTGACL
+928 VT
-934 ILERN
+934 
-939 DDSAV
+939 
-944 VDNKVDVY
+944 DNKVNVEIYRAD
-952 IGSVDANGTITK
+952 GKKITDSE
-964 VNTQMNRLLVLSED
+964 NQLLVVNED
-978 TKDYEPFTF
+978 AGLGGTGEFDPFTLK
-987 DLTYDEPNTEA
+987 LTYDEPNTEA

-1042 IVTVDDPALD
+1042 IVTVDDPALN
-1052 GKDLRSGVTSVNFTS
+1052 GKTLRSGVTSVNFTS

-1118 MGDGIFQPNG
+1118 MGDGTFQPNG

>member
-93 EIALNEGTSGSSNV
+93 EIALNEGVSNV
-107 WTAEDI
+107 WTAAGI

-167 TDDNPAVPQL
+167 ATGETAVPQL
-177 GYSIPNENTISI
+177 GYSMPNENTISI

-202 TLELAPGATA
+202 TLDLAPGATA
-212 NKGKNDP
+212 TPDEGAT

-231 GQSRKYTLDITV
+231 GQSRTYTLDITV

-303 SATVSYDVDDGTYD
+303 SATVSYDVDDKTYD

-332 VEYVWNRKAEYNETV
+332 VEYVWNREAEYNETV
-347 KTWYSFGKQIDNP
+347 KTWYSFGKQSDND
-360 YTWEGYKETKGD
+360 YTWEEYKETKD
-372 DWSDFTAPIYNG
+372 DKWSDFTGPIYNG
-384 NVANDSNKDKYTAN
+384 QVANGSQKNIYTAN

-435 AEINGKDINITLPSN
+435 AEIDGKDINITLPSN
-450 VNAAALDLSD
+450 VNAAALDLAE

-488 ISGSKNPADRTDP
+488 ITGSQNPADPKDP

-777 TKWAYTYDDTLDLV
+777 TKWACTHDDILDLV
-791 VLSETA
+791 VLSEKA

-813 DTENITGYKK
+813 DTENITGYKQ
-823 YDLEFEQLKAESY
+823 YDLNFEQLKAETT

-856 DVSNNRI
+856 DVSNGRI

-872 SSDNETIAIYMD
+872 SGDNETIAIYMD
-884 YTTGDNAFVFSLD
+884 YTTGDNAFVLSHD
-897 DGVTADNL
+897 TGVT
-905 SYDGDKVP
+905 SGDTVEKDRDSVP
-913 TADAIFN
+913 TADAVFN

-978 TKDYEPFTF
+978 TKDYAPFTF

-998 IFTSF
+998 IFNSF

-1052 GKDLRSGVTSVNFTS
+1052 GKALRSGVTSVNFTS

-1104 ENVMNAAAKGYVSG
+1104 ENVMNAAAKDYVSG
-1118 MGDGIFQPNG
+1118 MGDGTFQPNG

>member
-37 QINVLVNNVPVATL
+37 QINVLVNDVPVATL

-93 EIALNEGTSGSSNV
+93 EIALNEGVSNV
-107 WTAEDI
+107 WTAAGI

-158 KNLILETIP
+158 KNLILE
-167 TDDNPAVPQL
+167 NKEGVPQL
-177 GYSIPNENTISI
+177 GYSMPNENTISI
-189 IMPYGSGDEYRIK
+189 IMPYGSGNVYRIK
-202 TLELAPGATA
+202 TLDVGGATA
-212 NKGKNDP
+212 EYSDTVNGTYTKIVNGTTQ
-219 VKDGDTITVTAG
+219 VKDNGVIRVTAG
-231 GQSRKYTLDITV
+231 GQSRTYTLDITV

-260 FPKDNAI
+260 FPNDNAI
-267 AVLLPFGYTTDPAN
+267 AVLLPYGYSTDPAN
-281 VKTDVDGHPY
+281 VKTDVDGHDY

-303 SATVSYDVDDGTYD
+303 SATVSYDVDDETYD

-332 VEYVWNRKAEYNETV
+332 VDYVWNRTRALDDTH
-347 KTWYSFGKQIDNP
+347 KTWYSFGKQSSNP

-372 DWSDFTAPIYNG
+372 DWSAFTARISSG
-384 NVANDSNKDKYTAN
+384 NVANGNNKNIYTAN

-406 TTRSYDVYFFETRA
+406 TTRDYDVYFFETRA

-435 AEINGKDINITLPSN
+435 AEIDGKDINITLPSN
-450 VNAAALDLSD
+450 VNAAALDLAE

-483 KVEEA
+483 KVKD
-488 ISGSKNPADRTDP
+488 SDPANT
-501 VDYEHS
+501 HS
-507 TTEPFK
+507 TTEAFN
-513 AVTNTK
+513 AVDNGK

-557 TSMNLQGPDGKTVPV
+557 TYMTLQGPNGAEPIEG
-572 KFDSSSNTYTFTVP
+572 KFDASANTFTFEVP
-586 YSVTEK
+586 YSVTTQKDLED
-592 ANLAGYKLFYSKT
+592 YKLFYGKT
-605 VGATVTDAAG
+605 VGSTITFNG
-615 YAFPKSGANVDNDG
+615 SAFPKSGAYVDCDAA
-629 DGNVPDY
+629 Y
-636 IPDPGKVEK
+636 IPNPTLTKIGE
-645 GKAIVVTSM
+645 AITVTSN
-654 KGNSVEKD
+654 KGASQEKD
-662 EFFIVINRDN
+662 EFYIVLDRAEGNTDV
-672 GSTNASL
+672 GL
-679 SEFAIVNNTDYDLID
+679 DEFAIVNNRESEKIT
-694 RTYAAKIGDGIV
+694 RTYTGIIKGQ
-706 DTDNTRSVTVKVY
+706 TVTVPVY
-719 WTGYQRWQGSEAYSY
+719 WTGYQIWKNGGNSLEF
-734 GSTYATADPNAKLY
+734 GSTFATADPNAKLF
-748 YLTSTGVL
+748 YLGGDYL
-756 HPVIPVVADEDEDTF
+756 WPVNPVVEDKEIVDNIDSTRWFYNSDETR
-771 GDDPNP
+771 
-777 TKWAYTYDDTLDLV
+777 TLI
-791 VLSETA
+791 VLSEKA
-797 WVDLGKPTGTI
+797 WVDLGKPTT
-808 SFSKL
+808 S
-813 DTENITGYKK
+813 
-823 YDLEFEQLKAESY
+823 LKASQLESKDITNYREYTLVFDDLIAEPY
-836 ANLSAIT
+836 AKLSAIT

-856 DVSNNRI
+856 DVSNNKI
-863 SGSVPYSFT
+863 SGKVPYSFT
-872 SSDNETIAIYMD
+872 SGDDETIAIYMD
-884 YTTGDNAFVFSLD
+884 YTTSDNAWVLSLD
-897 DGVTADNL
+897 EGVDTISDVKKNPTTQI
-905 SYDGDKVP
+905 P
-913 TADAIFN
+913 TANAVFA

-928 FTGACL
+928 FTGAYL
-934 ILERN
+934 VLERAS
-939 DDSAV
+939 DDKV
-944 VDNKVDVY
+944 TDNKVIVKIFDEA
-952 IGSVDANGTITK
+952 GNEITASK
-964 VNTQMNRLLVLSED
+964 NKLLVLSED

-1042 IVTVDDPALD
+1042 TVTVDDPALN
-1052 GKDLRSGVTSVNFTS
+1052 GKPLRSGVTSVNFTS

-1089 VGERFSDVNPGDWFY
+1089 VGERFSDVNVGDWFY
-1104 ENVMNAAAKGYVSG
+1104 ENVMNAANKGYVSG
-1118 MGDGIFQPNG
+1118 MGDGTFAPNAT
-1128 NTTRAQFASM
+1128 TTRAQFAAM
-1138 IAKAMGFDPETDE
+1138 IANAMGFDAETDE

-1245 TGNFRPTDYIKRAE
+1245 TGNFRPTAMITRAE
-1259 SASIMMNA
+1259 AASILMNA
-1267 FNKGYLK
+1267 HRDGLID

>member
-37 QINVLVNNVPVATL
+37 QINVFVDGKAVATL

-62 ANTAET
+62 ANTAEE
-68 FDLQVLTDDG
+68 FQLEVLTDDG

-85 DVNTSAAK
+85 NVNNSAAK
-93 EIALNEGTSGSSNV
+93 EKALTEDPSVDNKWTSD
-107 WTAEDI
+107 DI

-167 TDDNPAVPQL
+167 ANGETAVPQL
-177 GYSIPNENTISI
+177 GYSMPNENTISI

-202 TLELAPGATA
+202 TLDVATGATA
-212 NKGKNDP
+212 TPGKGAT

-231 GQSRKYTLDITV
+231 GQVRKYTLDITV

-260 FPKDNAI
+260 FPNDNAI
-267 AVLLPFGYTTDPAN
+267 AVLLPYGYSTDPAN
-281 VKTDVDGHPY
+281 VKKDVDGHKY
-291 IEVTPVFEKDYE
+291 FEITPVFEKDYE
-303 SATVSYDVDDGTYD
+303 SATVSYDVDDPTYD
-317 ADIAK
+317 ADIEK

-332 VEYVWNRKAEYNETV
+332 QEFVWGRTDYVGGAANQGSWL
-347 KTWYSFGKQIDNP
+347 SFKKLTTDVR
-360 YTWEGYKETKGD
+360 TWEAYKETYGEK
-372 DWSDFTAPIYNG
+372 DWDKFVSVFTNPAITAAY
-384 NVANDSNKDKYTAN
+384 DQTHTAN
-398 LTLKYVEG
+398 LELTYVEG
-406 TTRSYDVYFFETRA
+406 TTRDYDVYFFETQQ

-435 AEINGKDINITLPSN
+435 AEIDGKDINITLPSN
-450 VNAAALDLSD
+450 VNAAALDLTGASNH

-483 KVEEA
+483 KVETAEA
-488 ISGSKNPADRTDP
+488 SNT
-501 VDYEHS
+501 HS
-507 TTEPFK
+507 TTEKFQAK
-513 AVTNTK
+513 TGTD

-557 TSMNLQGPDGKTVPV
+557 TSMNLQSPDGKTMPV

-586 YSVTEK
+586 YSVNDK
-592 ANLAGYKLFYSKT
+592 DDLKGYKLFYSKT
-605 VGATVTDAAG
+605 LGATVTGADG
-615 YAFPKSGANVDNDG
+615 NAFPKSGANVNTDA
-629 DGNVPDY
+629 DY
-636 IPDPGKVEK
+636 IPVPGKVVK

-672 GSTNASL
+672 GSTNAVLKDFTLTNSRDPDK
-679 SEFAIVNNTDYDLID
+679 VD
-694 RTYAAKIGDGIV
+694 RTWGGKLEG
-706 DTDNTRSVTVKVY
+706 NTFNVNVS
-719 WTGYQRWQGSEAYSY
+719 WTGYEYWKNEGITY
-734 GSTYATADPNAKLY
+734 GSTYVTEDESAKLY
-748 YLTSTGVL
+748 WVSKNGKTLTRV
-756 HPVIPVVADEDEDTF
+756 VPVVEDDDLNTV
-771 GDDPNP
+771 GMDPNP
-777 TKWAYTYDDTLDLV
+777 TGWDYNTDDNIGGLI
-791 VLSETA
+791 VLSEKL
-797 WVDLGKPTGTI
+797 WVDLGERDRIFSWDPTG
-808 SFSKL
+808 K
-813 DTENITGYKK
+813 TGFKTYG
-823 YDLEFEQLKAESY
+823 LNFNQLKAEEKTDFES
-836 ANLSAIT
+836 IT

-856 DVSNNRI
+856 DVSNNLI

-872 SSDNETIAIYMD
+872 SGNSPASEVKIYLD
-884 YTTGDNAFVFSLD
+884 YK
-897 DGVTADNL
+897 TADNARVF
-905 SYDGDKVP
+905 SYDNDSTGTKKVTSSTIARLWNTVP
-913 TADAIFN
+913 TAKAVFA
-920 DNGGDPDK
+920 DNGGVSDAALYEGAYMILRRVDDDK
-928 FTGACL
+928 
-934 ILERN
+934 
-939 DDSAV
+939 V
-944 VDNKVDVY
+944 VDNEVRVEIY
-952 IGSVDANGTITK
+952 AANGQEITESR
-964 VNTQMNRLLVLSED
+964 NQLLVVNED
-978 TKDYEPFTF
+978 AGLGGTGEFDPFTLK
-987 DLTYDEPNTEA
+987 LTYDEPNTEA

-1042 IVTVDDPALD
+1042 TVTVDDPALN
-1052 GKDLRSGVTSVNFTS
+1052 GKPLRSGVTSVNFTS

-1104 ENVMNAAAKGYVSG
+1104 ENVMNAAAKDYVSG
-1118 MGDGIFQPNG
+1118 MGDGTFQPNG

>member
-1 MKKSKFLKKSLA
+1 
-13 MLLALMLVVAM
+13 MLVVAM

-93 EIALNEGTSGSSNV
+93 EIALNEVVSNV
-107 WTAEDI
+107 WTAAGI

-158 KNLILETIP
+158 KNLILENE
-167 TDDNPAVPQL
+167 DGVPQL
-177 GYSIPNENTISI
+177 GYSMPNENTISI

-212 NKGKNDP
+212 NKGKNDT
-219 VKDGDTITVTAG
+219 VKDGDTIEVTAG
-231 GQSRKYTLDITV
+231 GQTRTYTLDITV

-260 FPKDNAI
+260 FPNDNAI
-267 AVLLPFGYTTDPAN
+267 AVLLPYGYATDPAN

-303 SATVSYDVDDGTYD
+303 SATVSYDVDDETYD

-332 VEYVWNRKAEYNETV
+332 VEYVWNREAKYNETV
-347 KTWYSFGKQIDNP
+347 KTWYSFGKQSDND
-360 YTWEGYKETKGD
+360 YTWEEYKETKD
-372 DWSDFTAPIYNG
+372 DKWSDFTGPIYG
-384 NVANDSNKDKYTAN
+384 GKVADGSQKNIYTAN

-406 TTRSYDVYFFETRA
+406 TTRDYDVYFFETRT

-435 AEINGKDINITLPSN
+435 AEIDGKDINITLPSN
-450 VNAAALDLSD
+450 VNAAALDLAE

-483 KVEEA
+483 KVKD
-488 ISGSKNPADRTDP
+488 SDPAST
-501 VDYEHS
+501 HS
-507 TTEPFK
+507 TTEAFN
-513 AVTNTK
+513 AVDNDK

-557 TSMNLQGPDGKTVPV
+557 TSMNLQSPDGKTTPV

-586 YSVTEK
+586 YSVTDK
-592 ANLAGYKLFYSKT
+592 DDLKGYKLFYSKT

-615 YAFPKSGANVDNDG
+615 NAFPKSGANVNTG
-629 DGNVPDY
+629 ANY
-636 IPDPGKVEK
+636 IPLPGNVEK

-694 RTYAAKIGDGIV
+694 RTYGAKIGDGIV

-719 WTGYQRWQGSEAYSY
+719 WTGYQRWQGSEAFSY
-734 GSTYATADPNAKLY
+734 GSTYTTADPNAKLY
-748 YLTSTGVL
+748 YLTSAGVL
-756 HPVIPVVADEDEDTF
+756 HPVIPVVADEDLDTDT
-771 GDDPNP
+771 DDPNP
-777 TKWAYTYDDTLDLV
+777 TKWACTYDDTHDLV
-791 VLSETA
+791 VLSEKA
-797 WVDLGKPTGTI
+797 WVDLGKPTGNI
-808 SFSKL
+808 NFGNLAAKK
-813 DTENITGYKK
+813 ITGYKQ
-823 YDLEFEQLKAESY
+823 YDLNFEQLKAETT

-856 DVSNNRI
+856 DVSNGRI

-872 SSDNETIAIYMD
+872 SGDNETIAIYMD
-884 YTTGDNAFVFSLD
+884 YTTGDNAFVLSHD
-897 DGVTADNL
+897 TGVTSGDTVEPDI
-905 SYDGDKVP
+905 DGVP

-920 DNGGDPDK
+920 DNGGNPDV
-928 FTGACL
+928 FTGAYL
-934 ILERN
+934 VLQRAS
-939 DDSAV
+939 DDKV
-944 VDNKVDVY
+944 TDNKVIVKIFDEDGKE
-952 IGSVDANGTITK
+952 IPASENK
-964 VNTQMNRLLVLSED
+964 LLVLSED

-1042 IVTVDDPALD
+1042 IVTVDDPALN
-1052 GKDLRSGVTSVNFTS
+1052 GKTLRSGVTSVNFTS

-1118 MGDGIFQPNG
+1118 MGDGTFQPNG

>member
-93 EIALNEGTSGSSNV
+93 EIALNEVVSNV
-107 WTAEDI
+107 WTAAGI
-113 NIHDFSNGADTFT
+113 NIHDFSNGADSFT

-131 YDENDKNDP
+131 YDENDKNGP

-158 KNLILETIP
+158 KNLILENE
-167 TDDNPAVPQL
+167 DGVPQL
-177 GYSIPNENTISI
+177 GYSMPNENTISI
-189 IMPYGSGDEYRIK
+189 IMPYGSTTYKIK
-202 TLELAPGATA
+202 TLELAAGATA
-212 NKGKNDP
+212 DKK
-219 VKDGDTITVTAG
+219 KGDTVTDGSVINVTAG
-231 GQSRKYTLDITV
+231 GQTRTYTLDITV

-260 FPKDNAI
+260 FPNDNAI
-267 AVLLPFGYTTDPAN
+267 AVLLPYGYSTDPAN

-303 SATVSYDVDDGTYD
+303 SATVSYDVDDDTYD

-332 VEYVWNRKAEYNETV
+332 VEYVWNREAKYNETV
-347 KTWYSFGKQIDNP
+347 KTWYSFGKQSDND
-360 YTWEGYKETKGD
+360 YTWEEYKETKD
-372 DWSDFTAPIYNG
+372 DKWSDFTGPIYG
-384 NVANDSNKDKYTAN
+384 GKVADGSQKNIYTAN

-406 TTRSYDVYFFETRA
+406 TTRDYDVYFFETRT

-435 AEINGKDINITLPSN
+435 AEIDGKDINITLPSN
-450 VNAAALDLSD
+450 VNAAALDLAE

-483 KVEEA
+483 KVKD
-488 ISGSKNPADRTDP
+488 SDPAST
-501 VDYEHS
+501 HS
-507 TTEPFK
+507 TTEAFN
-513 AVTNTK
+513 AVDNDK

-557 TSMNLQGPDGKTVPV
+557 TSMNLQSPDGKTMPV

-586 YSVTEK
+586 YSVTDK
-592 ANLAGYKLFYSKT
+592 DDLAGYKLFYSKT
-605 VGATVTDAAG
+605 VGATVTDADG
-615 YAFPKSGANVDNDG
+615 KAFPKSGANVNTG
-629 DGNVPDY
+629 ADY
-636 IPDPGKVEK
+636 IPLPGNVEK

-654 KGNSVEKD
+654 KGNSEEKD

-694 RTYAAKIGDGIV
+694 RTYGAKIGDGIV

-719 WTGYQRWQGSEAYSY
+719 WTGYQRWQGSEAFSY
-734 GSTYATADPNAKLY
+734 GSTYTTADPNAKLY
-748 YLTSTGVL
+748 YLTSAGVL
-756 HPVIPVVADEDEDTF
+756 HPVIPVVADEDLDTDT
-771 GDDPNP
+771 DDPNP
-777 TKWAYTYDDTLDLV
+777 TKWACTYDDTHDLV
-791 VLSETA
+791 VLSEKA
-797 WVDLGKPTGTI
+797 WVDLGKPTGNI
-808 SFSKL
+808 NFGNLAAKK
-813 DTENITGYKK
+813 ITGYKQ
-823 YDLEFEQLKAESY
+823 YDLNFEQLKAETT

-856 DVSNNRI
+856 DVSNGRI

-872 SSDNETIAIYMD
+872 SGDGEPVKIYMD
-884 YTTGDNAFVFSLD
+884 YTTGDNAFVLSHD
-897 DGVTADNL
+897 TGVT
-905 SYDGDKVP
+905 SGDTVKKDRDSVP
-913 TADAIFN
+913 TANAVFN

-934 ILERN
+934 ILERH

-987 DLTYDEPNTEA
+987 DLTYDEPNNEA
-998 IFTSF
+998 IFNSF

-1042 IVTVDDPALD
+1042 TVTVDDPALN
-1052 GKDLRSGVTSVNFTS
+1052 GKPLRSGVTSVNFTS

-1118 MGDGIFQPNG
+1118 MGDGTFQPNG

>member
-24 IPLSAAAAAPDVT
+24 IPLSASAAAPDVT
-37 QINVLVNNVPVATL
+37 QINVFVDDKAVATL

-62 ANTAET
+62 ANTAEE
-68 FDLQVLTDDG
+68 FQLEVLTDDG

-85 DVNTSAAK
+85 NVNNSAAK
-93 EIALNEGTSGSSNV
+93 EEALVEDSSVVNK
-107 WTAEDI
+107 WISDKI

-167 TDDNPAVPQL
+167 TGDDPAVPQL

-189 IMPYGSGDEYRIK
+189 IMPYGSGDVYRIK
-202 TLELAPGATA
+202 TLDVATGATA
-212 NKGKNDP
+212 TPGKGAT

-231 GQSRKYTLDITV
+231 GQVRKYTLDITV

-260 FPKDNAI
+260 FPNDNAI
-267 AVLLPFGYTTDPAN
+267 AVLLPYGYSTDPAN
-281 VKTDVDGHPY
+281 VKTDVDGHKY

-303 SATVSYDVDDGTYD
+303 SATVSYDVDDETYD

-332 VEYVWNRKAEYNETV
+332 VDYVWNRTSALDDTH
-347 KTWYSFGKQIDNP
+347 KTWYSFGKQSSNH
-360 YTWEGYKETKGD
+360 YTWEEYKETKGD
-372 DWSDFTAPIYNG
+372 DWSDFTAPISSG
-384 NVANDSNKDKYTAN
+384 NVANGNNKNRYTAN

-406 TTRSYDVYFFETRA
+406 TTRDYDVYFFETRT

-435 AEINGKDINITLPSN
+435 AEIDGKDINITLPSN
-450 VNAAALDLSD
+450 VNAAALDLAE

-471 NAKISFPAQNDV
+471 NATISFPAQNDV

-488 ISGSKNPADRTDP
+488 ITGSQNPADPKDT

-507 TTEPFK
+507 TTESFK
-513 AVTNTK
+513 AVSGTD

-542 NLNVTVSDNYEAPAI
+542 NLNVTVSDNYEAPTI
-557 TSMNLQGPDGKTVPV
+557 TSMNLQSPDGKTVPV

-586 YSVTEK
+586 YSVTDKDDLE
-592 ANLAGYKLFYSKT
+592 GYKLFYSKT
-605 VGATVTDAAG
+605 VGATVTDADG
-615 YAFPKSGANVDNDG
+615 NAFPKSGANVNTSA
-629 DGNVPDY
+629 DY
-636 IPDPGKVEK
+636 IPVPGDVTK

-694 RTYAAKIGDGIV
+694 RTYGAKIGDGIV
-706 DTDNTRSVTVKVY
+706 DTDSTRSVTVKVY
-719 WTGYQRWQGSEAYSY
+719 WTGYQRWQGSEANSY
-734 GSTYATADPNAKLY
+734 GSAYATADPNAKLY

-756 HPVIPVVADEDEDTF
+756 HPVIPVVADEDLNTVA
-771 GDDPNP
+771 DDPNP
-777 TKWAYTYDDTLDLV
+777 TKWACTHDDILDLV
-791 VLSETA
+791 VLSEKA
-797 WVDLGKPTGTI
+797 WVDLGKPTANINFGNLAA
-808 SFSKL
+808 KK
-813 DTENITGYKK
+813 ITGYKQ
-823 YDLEFEQLKAESY
+823 YDLNFEQMNAEQY
-836 ANLSAIT
+836 ADLTAIT

-856 DVSNNRI
+856 DVSNGRI

-872 SSDNETIAIYMD
+872 SSVNERVKIYMD
-884 YTTGDNAFVFSLD
+884 YTTDDNAFVFSLD
-897 DGVTADNL
+897 SGVTADNL
-905 SYDGDKVP
+905 SYDRDKVP

-920 DNGGDPDK
+920 DNGGNPDE
-928 FTGACL
+928 FTGAYL
-934 ILERN
+934 VLERAS
-939 DDSAV
+939 DDKV
-944 VDNKVDVY
+944 TDNKVIVKIFDEA
-952 IGSVDANGTITK
+952 GNEITASENK
-964 VNTQMNRLLVLSED
+964 LLALSEN

-1042 IVTVDDPALD
+1042 IVTVDDPALN
-1052 GKDLRSGVTSVNFTS
+1052 GKALRSGVTSVNFTS

-1118 MGDGIFQPNG
+1118 MGDGTFQPNG

-1151 IDVETAFVD
+1151 IDVETALVD

>member
-24 IPLSAAAAAPDVT
+24 IPLSAAAATPDVT

-93 EIALNEGTSGSSNV
+93 EIALNEGVSNV
-107 WTAEDI
+107 WTAAGI

-189 IMPYGSGDEYRIK
+189 IMPYGSGDVYRIK
-202 TLELAPGATA
+202 TLDLAPGATA
-212 NKGKNDP
+212 TPGEGADVEN
-219 VKDGDTITVTAG
+219 GDTITVTAG
-231 GQSRKYTLDITV
+231 GQSRTYTLDITV

-267 AVLLPFGYTTDPAN
+267 AVLLPFGYATDPAN

-303 SATVSYDVDDGTYD
+303 SATVSYDVDDKTYD

-332 VEYVWNRKAEYNETV
+332 VEFVWNREAQFNDRV
-347 KTWYSFGKQIDNP
+347 KTWYSFGKQSDNA
-360 YTWEGYKETKGD
+360 YTWEEYKETYGD
-372 DWSDFTAPIYNG
+372 DWSDFTRPIYG
-384 NVANDSNKDKYTAN
+384 GRVAAGSQKDEDTAN

-406 TTRSYDVYFFETRA
+406 TTRKYDVYFFETRA

-435 AEINGKDINITLPSN
+435 AEIDGKDINITLPSN
-450 VNAAALDLSD
+450 VNAAALDLTGASNK

-483 KVEEA
+483 EVQTAEA
-488 ISGSKNPADRTDP
+488 NNT
-501 VDYEHS
+501 HS
-507 TTEPFK
+507 TKEKFQAKTG
-513 AVTNTK
+513 TD

-605 VGATVTDAAG
+605 VGATVTDADG
-615 YAFPKSGANVDNDG
+615 NAFPKSGANVDNDG

-756 HPVIPVVADEDEDTF
+756 HPVIPVVADEDEDTIA
-771 GDDPNP
+771 GDPNP
-777 TKWAYTYDDTLDLV
+777 TKWACTYDDTLDLV
-791 VLSETA
+791 VLSEKA

-823 YDLEFEQLKAESY
+823 YDLEFEQLKAETT

-856 DVSNNRI
+856 DVSNGRI

-872 SSDNETIAIYMD
+872 SGDNEIVEIYMD
-884 YTTGDNAFVFSLD
+884 YITGDNAFVFSHD
-897 DGVTADNL
+897 TGVTSGDTVEPDNDGVPFAE
-905 SYDGDKVP
+905 
-913 TADAIFN
+913 AIFN

-928 FTGACL
+928 FTGAYL
-934 ILERN
+934 VLERAS
-939 DDSAV
+939 DDKV
-944 VDNKVDVY
+944 TDNKVIVKIFDEA
-952 IGSVDANGTITK
+952 GNEITASK
-964 VNTQMNRLLVLSED
+964 NKLLVLSED

-1042 IVTVDDPALD
+1042 IVTVDDPALN
-1052 GKDLRSGVTSVNFTS
+1052 GKPLRSGVTSVNFTS

-1118 MGDGIFQPNG
+1118 MGDGTFQPNG

>member
-37 QINVLVNNVPVATL
+37 QINVFVDGKAVATL

-62 ANTAET
+62 ANTAEE
-68 FDLQVLTDDG
+68 FQLEVLTDDG

-85 DVNTSAAK
+85 NVNNSAAK
-93 EIALNEGTSGSSNV
+93 EEALDEDPSVDNKWTSD
-107 WTAEDI
+107 EI

-167 TDDNPAVPQL
+167 ATGETAVPQL
-177 GYSIPNENTISI
+177 GYSMPNENTISI

-212 NKGKNDP
+212 NKGKNDT
-219 VKDGDTITVTAG
+219 VKDGDTIEVTAG
-231 GQSRKYTLDITV
+231 GQVRKYTLDITV

-260 FPKDNAI
+260 FPNDNAI
-267 AVLLPFGYTTDPAN
+267 AVLLPYGYATDPAN

-303 SATVSYDVDDGTYD
+303 SATVSYDVDDETYD

-332 VEYVWNRKAEYNETV
+332 VEYVWNREAKYNEPV
-347 KTWYSFGKQIDNP
+347 KTWYSFGKQSDND
-360 YTWEGYKETKGD
+360 YTWEEYKETKD
-372 DWSDFTAPIYNG
+372 DKWSDFTGPIYG
-384 NVANDSNKDKYTAN
+384 GKVADGSQKNIYTAN

-406 TTRSYDVYFFETRA
+406 TTRDYDVYFFETRT

-435 AEINGKDINITLPSN
+435 AEIDGKDINITLPSN
-450 VNAAALDLSD
+450 VNAAALDLAE

-483 KVEEA
+483 KVKD
-488 ISGSKNPADRTDP
+488 SDPAST
-501 VDYEHS
+501 HS
-507 TTEPFK
+507 TTEAFN
-513 AVTNTK
+513 AVDNDK

-557 TSMNLQGPDGKTVPV
+557 TSMNLQSPDGKTMPV

-586 YSVTEK
+586 YSVTDK
-592 ANLAGYKLFYSKT
+592 DDLAGYKLFYSKT
-605 VGATVTDAAG
+605 VGATVTDADG
-615 YAFPKSGANVDNDG
+615 KAFPKSGANVNTG
-629 DGNVPDY
+629 ATY
-636 IPDPGKVEK
+636 IPEPGDVTK
-645 GKAIVVTSM
+645 GKAIVVTSK
-654 KGNSVEKD
+654 KGNSEEKD

-672 GSTNASL
+672 GSTNAVLKDFTLTNSRDPD
-679 SEFAIVNNTDYDLID
+679 EVD
-694 RTYAAKIGDGIV
+694 RTWGGKLEG
-706 DTDNTRSVTVKVY
+706 NTFNVNVS
-719 WTGYQRWQGSEAYSY
+719 WTGYEHWKNKRITY
-734 GSTYATADPNAKLY
+734 GSTYVTEDESAKLY
-748 YLTSTGVL
+748 WVSKNGKTLTRV
-756 HPVIPVVADEDEDTF
+756 VPVVEDDDLNTV
-771 GDDPNP
+771 GKDPNP
-777 TKWAYTYDDTLDLV
+777 TDWDYNSDDNIGGLI
-791 VLSETA
+791 VLSEKL
-797 WVDLGKPTGTI
+797 WVDLGERDRIFSWDPTG
-808 SFSKL
+808 K
-813 DTENITGYKK
+813 TGFKTYG
-823 YDLEFEQLKAESY
+823 LNFNQLKAEEKTDFES
-836 ANLSAIT
+836 IT

-856 DVSNNRI
+856 DVSNNLI

-872 SSDNETIAIYMD
+872 SGNSPASEVKIYLD
-884 YTTGDNAFVFSLD
+884 YK
-897 DGVTADNL
+897 TADNARVF
-905 SYDGDKVP
+905 SYDNDRTDTKKVTSSTIARLWNTVP
-913 TADAIFN
+913 TAKAVFA
-920 DNGGDPDK
+920 DNGGVSDAALYEGAYMILRRVDDDK
-928 FTGACL
+928 
-934 ILERN
+934 
-939 DDSAV
+939 V
-944 VDNKVDVY
+944 VDNEVRVEIY
-952 IGSVDANGTITK
+952 AANGQEITESR
-964 VNTQMNRLLVLSED
+964 NQLLVVNED
-978 TKDYEPFTF
+978 AGLGGTGEFDPFTLK
-987 DLTYDEPNTEA
+987 LTYDEPNTEA

-1042 IVTVDDPALD
+1042 IVTVDDPALN
-1052 GKDLRSGVTSVNFTS
+1052 GKPLRSGVTSVNFTS

-1104 ENVMNAAAKGYVSG
+1104 ENVMNAAAKDYVSG
-1118 MGDGIFQPNG
+1118 MGDGTFQPNG

>member
-24 IPLSAAAAAPDVT
+24 IPLSAAAAAPDVK
-37 QINVLVNNVPVATL
+37 QINVLVNGKAVATL

-93 EIALNEGTSGSSNV
+93 EIALNEEGVSNV

-158 KNLILETIP
+158 KNLILENE
-167 TDDNPAVPQL
+167 DGVPQL
-177 GYSIPNENTISI
+177 GYSMPNENTISI
-189 IMPYGSGDEYRIK
+189 IMPYGSTTYTIK

-212 NKGKNDP
+212 NKGKNDT
-219 VKDGDTITVTAG
+219 VKDGDTIEVTAG
-231 GQSRKYTLDITV
+231 GQVRTYTLDITV

-260 FPKDNAI
+260 FPNDNAI
-267 AVLLPFGYTTDPAN
+267 AILLPYGYSTDPAN
-281 VKTDVDGHPY
+281 VKEDVDGHKY

-303 SATVSYDVDDGTYD
+303 SATVSYDVDDETYD

-332 VEYVWNRKAEYNETV
+332 VDYVWNREAKYNVTV
-347 KTWYSFGKQIDNP
+347 NTWYSFGKQSSNL

-372 DWSDFTAPIYNG
+372 DWSAFTGPIYNG
-384 NVANDSNKDKYTAN
+384 QVADGSQKNKYTAN

-406 TTRSYDVYFFETRA
+406 TTRDYDVYFFETRT

-450 VNAAALDLSD
+450 VNAAALDLTGASND

-483 KVEEA
+483 EVETAEA
-488 ISGSKNPADRTDP
+488 SNT
-501 VDYEHS
+501 HS
-507 TTEPFK
+507 TTEKFQAK
-513 AVTNTK
+513 TGTD

-557 TSMNLQGPDGKTVPV
+557 TSMNLQSPDGKTMPV

-586 YSVTEK
+586 YSVTDKDDLE
-592 ANLAGYKLFYSKT
+592 GYKLFYSKT
-605 VGATVTDAAG
+605 VGATVTDADG
-615 YAFPKSGANVDNDG
+615 NAFPKSGANVNTG
-629 DGNVPDY
+629 ADY
-636 IPDPGKVEK
+636 IPVPGNVTK

-672 GSTNASL
+672 GSTNAVL
-679 SEFAIVNNTDYDLID
+679 KDFTITDNIDPDEVD
-694 RTYAAKIGDGIV
+694 RTWGGKPEG
-706 DTDNTRSVTVKVY
+706 NTFNVNVS
-719 WTGYQRWQGSEAYSY
+719 WTGYERWKNEGITY
-734 GSTYATADPNAKLY
+734 GSTYVTEDESAKLY
-748 YLTSTGVL
+748 WVSKDGKTLTRV
-756 HPVIPVVADEDEDTF
+756 VPVVEDDDLNTV
-771 GDDPNP
+771 GKDPNP
-777 TKWAYTYDDTLDLV
+777 TGWDYNTDDNIGGLI
-791 VLSETA
+791 VLSEKL
-797 WVDLGKPTGTI
+797 WVDLGEQDIISNWDPTG
-808 SFSKL
+808 K
-813 DTENITGYKK
+813 TGFKTYG
-823 YDLEFEQLKAESY
+823 LNFNQLKAEEKTDFES
-836 ANLSAIT
+836 IT

-856 DVSNNRI
+856 DVSNNLI

-872 SSDNETIAIYMD
+872 SGDSAASEVKIYLD
-884 YTTGDNAFVFSLD
+884 YK
-897 DGVTADNL
+897 TADNARVF
-905 SYDGDKVP
+905 SYDNDSTGTKKVTSSTIARLWNTVP
-913 TADAIFN
+913 TAKAVFA
-920 DNGGDPDK
+920 DNGGVSDAALYEGAYMILRRVDDDK
-928 FTGACL
+928 
-934 ILERN
+934 
-939 DDSAV
+939 V
-944 VDNKVDVY
+944 VDNEVRVEIY
-952 IGSVDANGTITK
+952 AANGQEITESR
-964 VNTQMNRLLVLSED
+964 NQLLVVNED
-978 TKDYEPFTF
+978 AGRGGTGEFDPFTLK
-987 DLTYDEPNTEA
+987 LTYDEPNTEA

-1042 IVTVDDPALD
+1042 TVTVDDPALN
-1052 GKDLRSGVTSVNFTS
+1052 GKPLRSGVTSVNFTS

-1118 MGDGIFQPNG
+1118 MGDGTFQPNG

>member
-37 QINVLVNNVPVATL
+37 QINVFVDDKAVATL

-62 ANTAET
+62 ANTAEE
-68 FDLQVLTDDG
+68 FQLEVLTDDG

-85 DVNTSAAK
+85 NVNNSAAK
-93 EIALNEGTSGSSNV
+93 EEALG
-107 WTAEDI
+107 EDPSVDNKWISDKI

-167 TDDNPAVPQL
+167 TGDDPAVPQL
-177 GYSIPNENTISI
+177 GYSMPNENTISI

-202 TLELAPGATA
+202 TLDLAPGATA
-212 NKGKNDP
+212 TPGKGAT
-219 VKDGDTITVTAG
+219 VEDGDTITVTAG
-231 GQSRKYTLDITV
+231 GQVRKYTLDITV

-267 AVLLPFGYTTDPAN
+267 AVLLPFGYATDPAN
-281 VKTDVDGHPY
+281 VKEDVDRHPY

-303 SATVSYDVDDGTYD
+303 SATVSYDVDDKTYD

-332 VEYVWNRKAEYNETV
+332 VEYVWNREAEYNETV
-347 KTWYSFGKQIDNP
+347 KTWYSFGKQSDND
-360 YTWEGYKETKGD
+360 YTWEEYKETYD
-372 DWSDFTAPIYNG
+372 DNWSAFTRPIYG
-384 NVANDSNKDKYTAN
+384 GKVANGSQKDIYTAN

-450 VNAAALDLSD
+450 VNAAALDLAE

-483 KVEEA
+483 EVETAEA
-488 ISGSKNPADRTDP
+488 NNT
-501 VDYEHS
+501 HS
-507 TTEPFK
+507 TKEKFQAKTG
-513 AVTNTK
+513 TD

-533 EDGLTTTNY
+533 EDGLATTNY

-557 TSMNLQGPDGKTVPV
+557 TSMNLQSPDGKTMPV

-586 YSVTEK
+586 YSVTDK
-592 ANLAGYKLFYSKT
+592 PDLAGYKLFYSKT
-605 VGATVTDAAG
+605 VGATVTDADDN
-615 YAFPKSGANVDNDG
+615 AFPKSGANV
-629 DGNVPDY
+629 VTTADY
-636 IPDPGKVEK
+636 IPVPGKVVK

-672 GSTNASL
+672 GSTNAVLKDFTLTNSRDPD
-679 SEFAIVNNTDYDLID
+679 EVD
-694 RTYAAKIGDGIV
+694 RTWAGKLEG
-706 DTDNTRSVTVKVY
+706 NTFNVNVS
-719 WTGYQRWQGSEAYSY
+719 WTGYEHWKNKPITY
-734 GSTYATADPNAKLY
+734 GSTYVTEDESAKLY
-748 YLTSTGVL
+748 RVSKDGKTLTRV
-756 HPVIPVVADEDEDTF
+756 VPVVEDDDLNTVD
-771 GDDPNP
+771 GKDPNP
-777 TKWAYTYDDTLDLV
+777 TGWKYDDDNNFGGLI
-791 VLSETA
+791 VLSEKL
-797 WVDLGKPTGTI
+797 WVDLGERDRINNWDPTG
-808 SFSKL
+808 K
-813 DTENITGYKK
+813 TGFKTYG
-823 YDLEFEQLKAESY
+823 LNFNQLKAEEKTDFES
-836 ANLSAIT
+836 IT

-856 DVSNNRI
+856 DVSNNLI

-872 SSDNETIAIYMD
+872 SGDSAASEVKIYLD
-884 YTTGDNAFVFSLD
+884 YK
-897 DGVTADNL
+897 TADNARVF
-905 SYDGDKVP
+905 SYDNDSNGKKVTSSTITRLWNTVP
-913 TADAIFN
+913 TAKAVFA
-920 DNGGDPDK
+920 DNGGVSDAALYEGAYMILRRADDDK
-928 FTGACL
+928 VT
-934 ILERN
+934 
-939 DDSAV
+939 
-944 VDNKVDVY
+944 DNKVNVEIYRAD
-952 IGSVDANGTITK
+952 GKKITDSE
-964 VNTQMNRLLVLSED
+964 NQLLVVNED
-978 TKDYEPFTF
+978 AGLGGTGEFDPFTLK
-987 DLTYDEPNTEA
+987 LTYDEPNTEA

-1042 IVTVDDPALD
+1042 IVTVDDPALN
-1052 GKDLRSGVTSVNFTS
+1052 GKPLRSGVTSVNFTS

-1104 ENVMNAAAKGYVSG
+1104 ENVMNAAAKDYVSG
-1118 MGDGIFQPNG
+1118 MGDGTFAPNAT
-1128 NTTRAQFASM
+1128 TTRAQFAAM
-1138 IAKAMGFDPETDE
+1138 IANAMGFDAETDE

-1184 DGNFRPDANITRQEV
+1184 DGNFRPNANITRQEV

>member
-37 QINVLVNNVPVATL
+37 QINVYVDGKAVATL

-62 ANTAET
+62 ANTAEE
-68 FDLQVLTDDG
+68 FQLEVLTDDG

-85 DVNTSAAK
+85 NVNNSAAK
-93 EIALNEGTSGSSNV
+93 EEALVEDSSVDNKWTSD
-107 WTAEDI
+107 DI

-167 TDDNPAVPQL
+167 ATGETAVPQL
-177 GYSIPNENTISI
+177 GYSMPNENTISI

-212 NKGKNDP
+212 NKGKNDT
-219 VKDGDTITVTAG
+219 VKDGDTIEVTAG
-231 GQSRKYTLDITV
+231 GQVRKYTLDITV

-260 FPKDNAI
+260 FPNDNAI
-267 AVLLPFGYTTDPAN
+267 AVLLPYGYATDPAN

-303 SATVSYDVDDGTYD
+303 SATVSYDVDDETYD

-332 VEYVWNRKAEYNETV
+332 VEYVWNREAKYNETV
-347 KTWYSFGKQIDNP
+347 KTWYSFGKQSDND
-360 YTWEGYKETKGD
+360 YTWEEYKETKD
-372 DWSDFTAPIYNG
+372 DKWSDFTGPIYG
-384 NVANDSNKDKYTAN
+384 GKVADGSQKNIYTAN

-406 TTRSYDVYFFETRA
+406 TTRDYDVYFFETRT

-435 AEINGKDINITLPSN
+435 AEIDGKDINITLPSN
-450 VNAAALDLSD
+450 VNAAALDLAE

-483 KVEEA
+483 KVKD
-488 ISGSKNPADRTDP
+488 SDPAST
-501 VDYEHS
+501 HS
-507 TTEPFK
+507 TTEAFN
-513 AVTNTK
+513 AVDNDK

-557 TSMNLQGPDGKTVPV
+557 TSMNLQSPDGKTTPV

-586 YSVTEK
+586 YSVTDK
-592 ANLAGYKLFYSKT
+592 DDLAGYKLFYSKT
-605 VGATVTDAAG
+605 VGATVTDADG
-615 YAFPKSGANVDNDG
+615 KAFPKSGANVNTSA
-629 DGNVPDY
+629 DY
-636 IPDPGKVEK
+636 IPVPGNVTK

-679 SEFAIVNNTDYDLID
+679 SEFAIVNNTVYDLID
-694 RTYAAKIGDGIV
+694 RTYGAKIGDGIV

-719 WTGYQRWQGSEAYSY
+719 WTGYQRWQGSEANSY
-734 GSTYATADPNAKLY
+734 GSTYTTADPNAKLY

-756 HPVIPVVADEDEDTF
+756 HPVIPVVADEDLDTVT
-771 GDDPNP
+771 GDPNP
-777 TKWAYTYDDTLDLV
+777 TKWACTHDDTLDLV
-791 VLSETA
+791 VLSEKA
-797 WVDLGKPTGTI
+797 WVDLGKPTGNI
-808 SFSKL
+808 NFGNLAAKK
-813 DTENITGYKK
+813 ITGYKQ
-823 YDLEFEQLKAESY
+823 YDLNFEQLKAETT

-856 DVSNNRI
+856 DVSNGRI

-872 SSDNETIAIYMD
+872 SGDGEPVKIYMD
-884 YTTGDNAFVFSLD
+884 YTTGDNAFVLSHD
-897 DGVTADNL
+897 TGVT
-905 SYDGDKVP
+905 SGDTVKKDRDSVP
-913 TADAIFN
+913 TANAVFN

-987 DLTYDEPNTEA
+987 DLTYDEPNNEA
-998 IFTSF
+998 IFNSF

-1042 IVTVDDPALD
+1042 TVTVDDPALN
-1052 GKDLRSGVTSVNFTS
+1052 GKPLRSGVTSVNFTS

-1118 MGDGIFQPNG
+1118 MGDGTFQPNG

>member
-93 EIALNEGTSGSSNV
+93 EIALNEGVSNV
-107 WTAEDI
+107 WTAAGI

-158 KNLILETIP
+158 KNLILENE
-167 TDDNPAVPQL
+167 DGVPQL
-177 GYSIPNENTISI
+177 GYSMPNENTISI

-212 NKGKNDP
+212 NKGKNDT
-219 VKDGDTITVTAG
+219 VKDGDTIEVTAG
-231 GQSRKYTLDITV
+231 GQTRTYTLDITV

-260 FPKDNAI
+260 FPNDNAI
-267 AVLLPFGYTTDPAN
+267 AVLLPYGYATDPAN

-303 SATVSYDVDDGTYD
+303 SATVSYDVDDETYD

-332 VEYVWNRKAEYNETV
+332 VEYVWNREAKYNETV
-347 KTWYSFGKQIDNP
+347 KTWYSFGKQSDND
-360 YTWEGYKETKGD
+360 YTWEEYKETKD
-372 DWSDFTAPIYNG
+372 DKWSDFTGPIYG
-384 NVANDSNKDKYTAN
+384 GKVADGSQKNIYTAN

-406 TTRSYDVYFFETRA
+406 TTRDYDVYFFETRT

-435 AEINGKDINITLPSN
+435 AEIDGKDINITLPSN
-450 VNAAALDLSD
+450 VNAAALDLAE

-483 KVEEA
+483 KVKD
-488 ISGSKNPADRTDP
+488 SDPAST
-501 VDYEHS
+501 HS
-507 TTEPFK
+507 TTEAFN
-513 AVTNTK
+513 AVDNDK

-557 TSMNLQGPDGKTVPV
+557 TSMNLQSPDGKTTPV

-586 YSVTEK
+586 YSVTDK
-592 ANLAGYKLFYSKT
+592 DDLKGYKLFYSKT

-615 YAFPKSGANVDNDG
+615 NAFPKSGANVNTG
-629 DGNVPDY
+629 ANY
-636 IPDPGKVEK
+636 IPLPGNVEK

-694 RTYAAKIGDGIV
+694 RTYGAKIGDGIV

-719 WTGYQRWQGSEAYSY
+719 WTGYQRWQGSEAFSY

-748 YLTSTGVL
+748 YLTSAGVL
-756 HPVIPVVADEDEDTF
+756 HPVIPVVADEDLDTDT
-771 GDDPNP
+771 DDPNP
-777 TKWAYTYDDTLDLV
+777 TKWACTYDDTHDLV
-791 VLSETA
+791 VLSEKA
-797 WVDLGKPTGTI
+797 WVDLGKPTGNI
-808 SFSKL
+808 NFGNLAAKK
-813 DTENITGYKK
+813 ITGYKQ
-823 YDLEFEQLKAESY
+823 YDLNFEQLKAETT

-856 DVSNNRI
+856 DVSNGRI

-872 SSDNETIAIYMD
+872 SGDNETIAIYMD
-884 YTTGDNAFVFSLD
+884 YTTGDNAFVLSHD
-897 DGVTADNL
+897 TGVTSGDTVEPDI
-905 SYDGDKVP
+905 DGVP

-920 DNGGDPDK
+920 DNGGNPDV
-928 FTGACL
+928 FTGAYL
-934 ILERN
+934 VLQRAS
-939 DDSAV
+939 DDKV
-944 VDNKVDVY
+944 TDNKVIVKIFDEDGKE
-952 IGSVDANGTITK
+952 IPASENK
-964 VNTQMNRLLVLSED
+964 LLVLSED

-1042 IVTVDDPALD
+1042 IVTVDDPALN
-1052 GKDLRSGVTSVNFTS
+1052 GKTLRSGVTSVNFTS

>member
-93 EIALNEGTSGSSNV
+93 EIALNEVVSNV
-107 WTAEDI
+107 WTAAGI

-167 TDDNPAVPQL
+167 ATGETAVPQL
-177 GYSIPNENTISI
+177 GYSMPNENTISI

-212 NKGKNDP
+212 NKGKNDT
-219 VKDGDTITVTAG
+219 VKDGDTIEVTAG
-231 GQSRKYTLDITV
+231 GQVRKYTLDITV

-260 FPKDNAI
+260 FPNDNAI
-267 AVLLPFGYTTDPAN
+267 AVLLPYGYSTDPAN

-303 SATVSYDVDDGTYD
+303 SATVSYDVDDETYD

-332 VEYVWNRKAEYNETV
+332 VDYVWNRTSALDTH
-347 KTWYSFGKQIDNP
+347 KTWYSFGKQSSNP

-372 DWSDFTAPIYNG
+372 DWSAFTGPIYDG
-384 NVANDSNKDKYTAN
+384 KVADGSQKNKYTAN

-406 TTRSYDVYFFETRA
+406 TTRDYDVYFFETRT

-435 AEINGKDINITLPSN
+435 AEIDGKDINITLPSN
-450 VNAAALDLSD
+450 VNAAALDLTGASND

-483 KVEEA
+483 KVETAEA
-488 ISGSKNPADRTDP
+488 SNT
-501 VDYEHS
+501 HS
-507 TTEPFK
+507 TTEKFQAK
-513 AVTNTK
+513 TGTD

-557 TSMNLQGPDGKTVPV
+557 TSMNLQSPDGKTMPV

-586 YSVTEK
+586 YSVTDK
-592 ANLAGYKLFYSKT
+592 PDLAGYKLFYSKT

-615 YAFPKSGANVDNDG
+615 NAFPKSGANVNTSA
-629 DGNVPDY
+629 DY
-636 IPDPGKVEK
+636 IPVPGRVTK

-672 GSTNASL
+672 GSTNAVL
-679 SEFAIVNNTDYDLID
+679 KDFTITDNIDPDEVD
-694 RTYAAKIGDGIV
+694 RTWGGKPEG
-706 DTDNTRSVTVKVY
+706 NTFNVNVS
-719 WTGYQRWQGSEAYSY
+719 WTGYERWKNEGITY
-734 GSTYATADPNAKLY
+734 GSTYVTEDESAKLY
-748 YLTSTGVL
+748 WVSKDGKTLTRV
-756 HPVIPVVADEDEDTF
+756 VPVVEDDDLNTV
-771 GDDPNP
+771 GTDPNP
-777 TKWAYTYDDTLDLV
+777 TGWDYNTDDNIGGLI
-791 VLSETA
+791 VLSEKL
-797 WVDLGKPTGTI
+797 WVDLGEQDIISNWDPTG
-808 SFSKL
+808 K
-813 DTENITGYKK
+813 TGFKTYG
-823 YDLEFEQLKAESY
+823 LNFNQLKAEEKTDFES
-836 ANLSAIT
+836 IT

-856 DVSNNRI
+856 DVSNNLI

-872 SSDNETIAIYMD
+872 SGDSAASEVKIYLD
-884 YTTGDNAFVFSLD
+884 YK
-897 DGVTADNL
+897 TADNARIF
-905 SYDGDKVP
+905 SYDNDSTGTKKVTSSTIARLWNTVP
-913 TADAIFN
+913 TAKAVFA
-920 DNGGDPDK
+920 DNGGVSDAALYEGAYMILRRVDDDK
-928 FTGACL
+928 
-934 ILERN
+934 
-939 DDSAV
+939 V
-944 VDNKVDVY
+944 VDNEVRVEIY
-952 IGSVDANGTITK
+952 AANGQEITESR
-964 VNTQMNRLLVLSED
+964 NQLLVVNED
-978 TKDYEPFTF
+978 AGLGGTGEFDPFTLK
-987 DLTYDEPNTEA
+987 LTYDEPNTEA

-1042 IVTVDDPALD
+1042 IVTVDDPALN
-1052 GKDLRSGVTSVNFTS
+1052 GKPLRSGVTSVNFTS

-1118 MGDGIFQPNG
+1118 MGDGTFQPNG

>member
-37 QINVLVNNVPVATL
+37 QINVLVNNVRVATL

-93 EIALNEGTSGSSNV
+93 EIALNEVVSNV
-107 WTAEDI
+107 WTAAGI

-177 GYSIPNENTISI
+177 GYSMPNENTISI

-202 TLELAPGATA
+202 TLDLAPGATA
-212 NKGKNDP
+212 TPDEGAT
-219 VKDGDTITVTAG
+219 VKDGDTIAVTAG
-231 GQSRKYTLDITV
+231 GQTRTYTLDITV

-267 AVLLPFGYTTDPAN
+267 AVLLPYGYSTDPAN
-281 VKTDVDGHPY
+281 VKTDVDGHKY

-303 SATVSYDVDDGTYD
+303 SATVSYDVDDETYD

-332 VEYVWNRKAEYNETV
+332 VEFVWNREAQFNDRV
-347 KTWYSFGKQIDNP
+347 KTWYSFGKQSDND
-360 YTWEGYKETKGD
+360 YTWEEYKETKD
-372 DWSDFTAPIYNG
+372 DKWSDFTGPIYNG
-384 NVANDSNKDKYTAN
+384 QVANGSQKNIYTAN

-406 TTRSYDVYFFETRA
+406 TTRKYDVYFFETRA

-450 VNAAALDLSD
+450 VNAAALDLTGASNK

-483 KVEEA
+483 EVQTAEA
-488 ISGSKNPADRTDP
+488 NNT
-501 VDYEHS
+501 HS
-507 TTEPFK
+507 TKEKFQAKTG
-513 AVTNTK
+513 TD

-605 VGATVTDAAG
+605 VGATVTDADG
-615 YAFPKSGANVDNDG
+615 NAFPKSGANVDNDG

-777 TKWAYTYDDTLDLV
+777 TKWACTHDDILDLV
-791 VLSETA
+791 VLSEKA

-823 YDLEFEQLKAESY
+823 YDLEFEQLKAETT

-856 DVSNNRI
+856 DVSNGRI

-872 SSDNETIAIYMD
+872 SGDNETIAIYMD
-884 YTTGDNAFVFSLD
+884 YTTGDNAFVLSHD
-897 DGVTADNL
+897 TGVT
-905 SYDGDKVP
+905 SGDTVEKDRDSVP
-913 TADAIFN
+913 TADAVFN

-978 TKDYEPFTF
+978 TKDYAPFTF

-1010 VIDQKNHTITVTLP
+1010 VIDNKNHTITVTLP

-1042 IVTVDDPALD
+1042 TVTVDDPALN

-1104 ENVMNAAAKGYVSG
+1104 ENVMNAAAKDYVSG
-1118 MGDGIFQPNG
+1118 MGDGTFQPNG
-1128 NTTRAQFASM
+1128 NTTRAQFAAM
-1138 IAKAMGFDPETDE
+1138 IANAMGFDAETDE

-1184 DGNFRPDANITRQEV
+1184 DGNFRPNANITRQEV

-1213 TKDFPDDALIASWAK
+1213 TKDFPDDAQIASWAK

-1236 AGLMNGDQG
+1236 AGLMNGDEG

>member
-93 EIALNEGTSGSSNV
+93 EIALNEGVSNV

-167 TDDNPAVPQL
+167 ATGETAVPQL
-177 GYSIPNENTISI
+177 GYSMPNENTISI

-212 NKGKNDP
+212 NKGKNDT
-219 VKDGDTITVTAG
+219 VKDGDTIEVTAG
-231 GQSRKYTLDITV
+231 GQVRKYTLDITV

-260 FPKDNAI
+260 FPNDNAI
-267 AVLLPFGYTTDPAN
+267 AILLPYGYSTDPAN
-281 VKTDVDGHPY
+281 VKKDVDGHKY

-303 SATVSYDVDDGTYD
+303 SATVSYDVDDKTYD

-332 VEYVWNRKAEYNETV
+332 VDYVWNRTSALDDTH
-347 KTWYSFGKQIDNP
+347 KTWYSFGKQSSNP

-372 DWSDFTAPIYNG
+372 DWSAFTAPISSG

-406 TTRSYDVYFFETRA
+406 TTRDYDVYFFETRT

-435 AEINGKDINITLPSN
+435 AEIDGKDINITLPSN
-450 VNAAALDLSD
+450 VNAAALDLAE

-483 KVEEA
+483 KVKD
-488 ISGSKNPADRTDP
+488 SDPAST
-501 VDYEHS
+501 HS
-507 TTEPFK
+507 TTEAFN
-513 AVTNTK
+513 AVDNDK

-557 TSMNLQGPDGKTVPV
+557 TSMNLQSPDGKTMPV

-586 YSVTEK
+586 YSVNDK
-592 ANLAGYKLFYSKT
+592 DDLKGYKLFYSKT
-605 VGATVTDAAG
+605 LGATVTGADG
-615 YAFPKSGANVDNDG
+615 NAFPKSGANVNTDA
-629 DGNVPDY
+629 DY
-636 IPDPGKVEK
+636 IPVPGKVVK

-654 KGNSVEKD
+654 KGNSVERD

-672 GSTNASL
+672 GSTNAVLKDFTLTNSRDPD
-679 SEFAIVNNTDYDLID
+679 EVD
-694 RTYAAKIGDGIV
+694 RTWGGKLEG
-706 DTDNTRSVTVKVY
+706 NTFNVNVS
-719 WTGYQRWQGSEAYSY
+719 WTGYEHWKNKRIPY
-734 GSTYATADPNAKLY
+734 GSTYVTEDESAKLY
-748 YLTSTGVL
+748 WVSKNGKTLTRV
-756 HPVIPVVADEDEDTF
+756 VPVVEDDDLNTV
-771 GDDPNP
+771 GKDPNP
-777 TKWAYTYDDTLDLV
+777 TGWDYNTDDNIGGLI
-791 VLSETA
+791 VLSEKL
-797 WVDLGKPTGTI
+797 WVDLGERDRIFDWDPTG
-808 SFSKL
+808 K
-813 DTENITGYKK
+813 TGFKTYG
-823 YDLEFEQLKAESY
+823 LNFNQLKAEEKTDFES
-836 ANLSAIT
+836 IT

-856 DVSNNRI
+856 DVSNNLI

-872 SSDNETIAIYMD
+872 SGDSAASEVKIYLD
-884 YTTGDNAFVFSLD
+884 YK
-897 DGVTADNL
+897 TADNARVF
-905 SYDGDKVP
+905 SYDNDSTGTKKVTSRTIARLWDTVP
-913 TADAIFN
+913 TAKAVFA
-920 DNGGDPDK
+920 DNGGVSDAALYEGAYMILRRVDDDK
-928 FTGACL
+928 
-934 ILERN
+934 
-939 DDSAV
+939 V
-944 VDNKVDVY
+944 VDNEVRVEIY
-952 IGSVDANGTITK
+952 AANGQEITESR
-964 VNTQMNRLLVLSED
+964 NQLLVVNED
-978 TKDYEPFTF
+978 AGLGGTGEFDPFTLK
-987 DLTYDEPNTEA
+987 LTYDEPNTEA

-1042 IVTVDDPALD
+1042 TVTVDDPALN
-1052 GKDLRSGVTSVNFTS
+1052 GKPLRSGVTSVNFTS

-1118 MGDGIFQPNG
+1118 MGDGTFQPNG

>member
-93 EIALNEGTSGSSNV
+93 EIALNEVVSNV
-107 WTAEDI
+107 WTAAGI
-113 NIHDFSNGADTFT
+113 NIHDFSNGADSFT

-158 KNLILETIP
+158 KNLILE
-167 TDDNPAVPQL
+167 NKEGVPQL
-177 GYSIPNENTISI
+177 GYSMPNENTISI
-189 IMPYGSGDEYRIK
+189 IMPYGSTEYKIK
-202 TLELAPGATA
+202 TLELAAGATA
-212 NKGKNDP
+212 DKK
-219 VKDGDTITVTAG
+219 KGDTVTDGSVINVTAG
-231 GQSRKYTLDITV
+231 GQTRTYTLDITV

-260 FPKDNAI
+260 FPNDNAI
-267 AVLLPFGYTTDPAN
+267 AVLLPYGYSTDPAN
-281 VKTDVDGHPY
+281 VKKDVDGHKY
-291 IEVTPVFEKDYE
+291 FEITPVFEKDYE
-303 SATVSYDVDDGTYD
+303 SATVSYDVDDPTYD
-317 ADIAK
+317 ADIEK

-332 VEYVWNRKAEYNETV
+332 QEFVWGRTDYVGGAANQGSWL
-347 KTWYSFGKQIDNP
+347 SFKKLTTDGR
-360 YTWEGYKETKGD
+360 TWEAYKEIYGEK
-372 DWSDFTAPIYNG
+372 DWDKFVSVFTNPAITAAY
-384 NVANDSNKDKYTAN
+384 DQTHTAN
-398 LTLKYVEG
+398 LELTYVEG
-406 TTRSYDVYFFETRA
+406 TTRDYDVYFFETQQ

-435 AEINGKDINITLPSN
+435 AEIDGKDINITLPSN
-450 VNAAALDLSD
+450 VNAAALDLTGASNH

-483 KVEEA
+483 KVETAEA
-488 ISGSKNPADRTDP
+488 SNT
-501 VDYEHS
+501 HS
-507 TTEPFK
+507 TTEKFQAK
-513 AVTNTK
+513 TGTD

-527 ILRVTS
+527 ILRVIS

-557 TSMNLQGPDGKTVPV
+557 TSMNLQSPDGKTMPV

-586 YSVTEK
+586 YSVTTQ
-592 ANLAGYKLFYSKT
+592 ADLAGYKLFYSKT
-605 VGATVTDAAG
+605 VGATVTDADG
-615 YAFPKSGANVDNDG
+615 NAFPKSGANVNTG
-629 DGNVPDY
+629 ANY
-636 IPDPGKVEK
+636 IPVPGDVTK

-662 EFFIVINRDN
+662 EFFIVINRGE

-679 SEFAIVNNTDYDLID
+679 SEFAIVNNTVYDLID
-694 RTYAAKIGDGIV
+694 RTYGAKIGDGIV

-719 WTGYQRWQGSEAYSY
+719 WTGYQRWQGSEANSY
-734 GSTYATADPNAKLY
+734 GSTYTTADPNAKLY

-756 HPVIPVVADEDEDTF
+756 HPVIPVVADEDLDTVT
-771 GDDPNP
+771 GDPNP
-777 TKWAYTYDDTLDLV
+777 TKWACTHDDTLDLV
-791 VLSETA
+791 VLSEKA
-797 WVDLGKPTGTI
+797 WVDLGKPTGNI
-808 SFSKL
+808 NFGNLAAKK
-813 DTENITGYKK
+813 ITGYKQ
-823 YDLEFEQLKAESY
+823 YDLNFEQLKAETT

-856 DVSNNRI
+856 DVSNGRI

-872 SSDNETIAIYMD
+872 SGDNETIAIYMD
-884 YTTGDNAFVFSLD
+884 YTTGDNAFVLSHD
-897 DGVTADNL
+897 TGVT
-905 SYDGDKVP
+905 SGDTVEKDRDSVP
-913 TADAIFN
+913 TANAVFN

-1042 IVTVDDPALD
+1042 IVTVDDPALN
-1052 GKDLRSGVTSVNFTS
+1052 GKPLRSGVTSVNFTS

-1118 MGDGIFQPNG
+1118 MGDGTFQPNG

>member
-24 IPLSAAAAAPDVT
+24 IPLSAAAAAPDVK
-37 QINVLVNNVPVATL
+37 QINVLVNGKAVATL

-93 EIALNEGTSGSSNV
+93 EIALNEEGVSNV
-107 WTAEDI
+107 WTAAGI

-167 TDDNPAVPQL
+167 ATGETAVPQL
-177 GYSIPNENTISI
+177 GYSMPNENTISI

-212 NKGKNDP
+212 NKGKNYT
-219 VKDGDTITVTAG
+219 VKDGDTIEVTAG
-231 GQSRKYTLDITV
+231 GQTRTYTLDITV

-260 FPKDNAI
+260 FPNDNAI
-267 AVLLPFGYTTDPAN
+267 AVLLPYGYSTDPAN
-281 VKTDVDGHPY
+281 VKEDVDGHPY

-303 SATVSYDVDDGTYD
+303 SATVSYDVDDKTYD

-332 VEYVWNRKAEYNETV
+332 VDYVWNRTSALDDTH
-347 KTWYSFGKQIDNP
+347 KTWYSFGKQSDNN
-360 YTWEGYKETKGD
+360 YTWEEYKETKD
-372 DWSDFTAPIYNG
+372 DKWSDFTGPIYNG
-384 NVANDSNKDKYTAN
+384 QVANGSQKNKYTAN

-406 TTRSYDVYFFETRA
+406 TTRDYDVYFFETRA

-450 VNAAALDLSD
+450 VNAAALDLTGASNH

-483 KVEEA
+483 EVETAEA
-488 ISGSKNPADRTDP
+488 SNT
-501 VDYEHS
+501 HS
-507 TTEPFK
+507 TTEKFQAK
-513 AVTNTK
+513 TGTD

-557 TSMNLQGPDGKTVPV
+557 TSMNLQSPDGKTMPV

-586 YSVTEK
+586 YSVTTQ
-592 ANLAGYKLFYSKT
+592 ADLAGYKLFYSKT
-605 VGATVTDAAG
+605 VGATVTDADG
-615 YAFPKSGANVDNDG
+615 NAFPKSGANVNTG
-629 DGNVPDY
+629 ANY
-636 IPDPGKVEK
+636 IPVPGDVTK

-694 RTYAAKIGDGIV
+694 RTYGAKIGDGIV
-706 DTDNTRSVTVKVY
+706 DTDSTRSVTVKVY
-719 WTGYQRWQGSEAYSY
+719 WTGYQRWQGSEANSY
-734 GSTYATADPNAKLY
+734 GSTYTTADPNAKLY

-756 HPVIPVVADEDEDTF
+756 HPVIPVVADEDLDTVT
-771 GDDPNP
+771 GDPNP
-777 TKWAYTYDDTLDLV
+777 TKWACTHDDTLDLV
-791 VLSETA
+791 VLSEKA
-797 WVDLGKPTGTI
+797 WVDLGKPTGNI
-808 SFSKL
+808 NFGNLAAKK
-813 DTENITGYKK
+813 ITGYKQ
-823 YDLEFEQLKAESY
+823 YDLNFEQLKAETT

-856 DVSNNRI
+856 DVSNGRI

-872 SSDNETIAIYMD
+872 SGDGEPVKIYMD
-884 YTTGDNAFVFSLD
+884 YTTGDNAFVLSHD
-897 DGVTADNL
+897 TGVT
-905 SYDGDKVP
+905 SGDTVKKDRDSVP
-913 TADAIFN
+913 TANAVFN

-987 DLTYDEPNTEA
+987 DLTYDEPNNEA
-998 IFTSF
+998 IFNSF

-1042 IVTVDDPALD
+1042 TVTVDDPALN
-1052 GKDLRSGVTSVNFTS
+1052 GKPLRSGVTSVNFTS

-1118 MGDGIFQPNG
+1118 MGDGTFQPNG

-1184 DGNFRPDANITRQEV
+1184 DGNFRSDANITRQEV